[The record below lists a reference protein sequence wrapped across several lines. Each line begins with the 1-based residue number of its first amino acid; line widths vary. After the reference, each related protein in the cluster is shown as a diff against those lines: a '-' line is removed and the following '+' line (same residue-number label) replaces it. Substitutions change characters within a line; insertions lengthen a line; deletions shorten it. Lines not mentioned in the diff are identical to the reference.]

1 MKPWK
6 GKRGRIAAGAS
17 VSLHAAVYLALAAG
31 GFFTLFQQYTRQAGV
46 TEVMVYN
53 AEDLAGAGGRD
64 AAGTDEDLGGAADSE
79 GRAEASGAM
88 AAGEVASTNPD
99 EMGTAADGMTYGT
112 ISQARRE
119 GGASTGAGTVS
130 RPPALAG
137 KPQSVSQSG
146 RDSGGTGRAAGPGKN
161 EAAAPAGTLQ
171 VPDAV
176 ADILD
181 ALRKKSPIK
190 LSEAKTV
197 PPTPAI
203 PPSQSNTTVIT
214 AENMEAHQ
222 DTTVQQALQRVTG
235 VTVNEMVPG
244 ISSYVKLNGDDRV
257 LILVDGQSLANAQ
270 GSGYGRG
277 SVDLASLPGIGAID
291 HIEVTKGSGSVRYGS
306 GAVGG
311 VINIVTKKGNR
322 NESSLDAYTGS
333 WGSHG
338 LTLTNEGRAGKTS
351 WLLNGSIRER
361 QYFGFPNGMPTD
373 SSHADYHDA
382 SAFLRI
388 NQELN
393 GHNSLTFETSHD
405 DFHGHSA
412 TFWARGW
419 YRKAG
424 FYKGKYSEEKAITE
438 AEAKRTPK
446 DKLVDRREDYW
457 YPNKNKVVERLINNY
472 SLTWKFQTDKDT
484 PGFLR
489 YFNDYQRTYWKNHYF
504 TRSQGLEWQNNWQLG
519 PHQHL
524 TAGAE
529 WTEDMGTNYEANY
542 IDKKR
547 HNQALYAED
556 ALTFGKFT
564 VTPGLRWDDN
574 STFGAHQTPRLAMNY
589 KANKDFNVYASWGR
603 VFSPPRLN
611 DQFYITSTSHGN
623 ENLQPEE
630 GYTQTLGF
638 QYQAGPK
645 TSLEGSIFH
654 SNLENVIRWNRTSSY
669 SEAENLN
676 EEDKRG
682 FELTWKQKVNDKWD
696 YEAGYSYIHT
706 KVDQGKGDGL
716 VYDTSYNQP
725 NGYHAGVHYQSG
737 KWQAAVDMTAGTGR
751 NDTYYRNN
759 SYVVWNASAS
769 YAPDKSTTIYARV
782 NNFNDESYDLYHN
795 YPAAGRN
802 WQIGVKKKF

>member
-64 AAGTDEDLGGAADSE
+64 AAGSDEDQGGAADLDSSA
-79 GRAEASGAM
+79 GVSGTLTNGEAASPGLD
-88 AAGEVASTNPD
+88 EV
-99 EMGTAADGMTYGT
+99 GTAADGLTYEV

-119 GGASTGAGTVS
+119 GGASTGSGTVS

-137 KPQSVSQSG
+137 KPQSASQSG
-146 RDSGGTGRAAGPGKN
+146 RDSGGTVRAAGPGKN

-181 ALRKKSPIK
+181 ALRKKFPVK
-190 LSEAKTV
+190 LSEAKIV

-311 VINIVTKKGNR
+311 VINIVTKKGDR
-322 NESSLDAYTGS
+322 RESSLDAYTGS
-333 WGSHG
+333 WGMHG
-338 LTLTNEGRAGKTS
+338 YTLTDSGRAGATS
-351 WLLNGSIRER
+351 WLVSGSLEQRE
-361 QYFGFPNGMPTD
+361 YYAFPYGANTD
-373 SSHADYHDA
+373 HSRGDIAKKSLSLRLDQDLTDQTSLTVKAYHQDYH
-382 SAFLRI
+382 
-388 NQELN
+388 
-393 GHNSLTFETSHD
+393 GHGSTYKADPT
-405 DFHGHSA
+405 
-412 TFWARGW
+412 GW
-419 YRKAG
+419 YLTANKPIDRLVND
-424 FYKGKYSEEKAITE
+424 YSVTYHFK
-438 AEAKRTPK
+438 K
-446 DKLVDRREDYW
+446 
-457 YPNKNKVVERLINNY
+457 
-472 SLTWKFQTDKDT
+472 QTAQ

-489 YFNDYQRTYWKNHYF
+489 YFNDYQRTYWSNHYF
-504 TRSQGLEWQNNWQLG
+504 TRTQGLEWQDNWQLG
-519 PHQHL
+519 SHQHV

-529 WTEDMGTNYEANY
+529 WTEDMGTNYEAHY

-547 HNQALYAED
+547 HNQAFYAED

-564 VTPGLRWDDN
+564 VTPGLRWDRN
-574 STFGAHQTPRLAMNY
+574 STFGSHQTPRLAMNY
-589 KANKDFNVYASWGR
+589 KANDAFNVYASWGR

-611 DQFYITSTSHGN
+611 DQFYMTTSRGQITSQGN

-630 GYTQTLGF
+630 GYTETLGF

-645 TSLEGSIFH
+645 TVLEGSVFH
-654 SNLENVIRWNRTSSY
+654 SNLQHVIRWNRAVMPH
-669 SEAENLN
+669 EAENLD

-696 YEAGYSYIHT
+696 YEGGYSYIRT
-706 KVDQGKGDGL
+706 KVDKGAGL
-716 VYDTSYNQP
+716 TFDTTYNQP
-725 NGYHAGVHYQSG
+725 NGYHAGIHYHSG
-737 KWQAAVDMTAGTGR
+737 KWQAGADMTAGTGR

-759 SYVVWNASAS
+759 SYVVWNVSAS
-769 YAPDKSTTIYARV
+769 YSPDAATTMYVKV
-782 NNFNDESYDLYHN
+782 NNLNDEAYDLYHN

-802 WQIGVKKKF
+802 WQVGVKKKF

>member
-64 AAGTDEDLGGAADSE
+64 AAGTDEDLGGAADPE

-119 GGASTGAGTVS
+119 GGASTGSGTVS

-137 KPQSVSQSG
+137 KPQSASQSA
-146 RDSGGTGRAAGPGKN
+146 RDSGGTVRAAGPGKN

-181 ALRKKSPIK
+181 ALRKKFPIK
-190 LSEAKTV
+190 LSEAKIV
-197 PPTPAI
+197 PPTPTI

-311 VINIVTKKGNR
+311 VINIVTKKGDR
-322 NESSLDAYTGS
+322 RESSLDAYTGS
-333 WGSHG
+333 WGMHG
-338 LTLTNEGRAGKTS
+338 YTLTDSGRAGATS
-351 WLLNGSIRER
+351 WLVSGSLEQRE
-361 QYFGFPNGMPTD
+361 YYAFPHGANTD
-373 SSHADYHDA
+373 HSRGDIAKKSLSLRLDQDLTDQTSLTVKAYHQDYH
-382 SAFLRI
+382 
-388 NQELN
+388 
-393 GHNSLTFETSHD
+393 GHGSTYKAD
-405 DFHGHSA
+405 PA
-412 TFWARGW
+412 GW
-419 YRKAG
+419 YLTANKPIDRLVND
-424 FYKGKYSEEKAITE
+424 YSVTYHFK
-438 AEAKRTPK
+438 K
-446 DKLVDRREDYW
+446 
-457 YPNKNKVVERLINNY
+457 
-472 SLTWKFQTDKDT
+472 QTAQ

-489 YFNDYQRTYWKNHYF
+489 YFNDYQRTYWSNHYF
-504 TRSQGLEWQNNWQLG
+504 TRTQGLEWQDNWQLG
-519 PHQHL
+519 SHQHV

-529 WTEDMGTNYEANY
+529 WTEDMGTNYEAHY

-547 HNQALYAED
+547 HNQAFYAED

-564 VTPGLRWDDN
+564 VTPGLRWDRN
-574 STFGAHQTPRLAMNY
+574 STFGSHQTPRLAMNY
-589 KANKDFNVYASWGR
+589 KANDAFNVYASWGR

-611 DQFYITSTSHGN
+611 DQFYMTTSRGKITSQGN

-630 GYTQTLGF
+630 GYTETLGF

-645 TSLEGSIFH
+645 TVLEGSVFH
-654 SNLENVIRWNRTSSY
+654 SDLQHVIRWNRAVMPH
-669 SEAENLN
+669 EAENLD

-696 YEAGYSYIHT
+696 YEGGYSYIRT
-706 KVDQGKGDGL
+706 KVDKGAGL
-716 VYDTSYNQP
+716 TFDTTYNQP
-725 NGYHAGVHYQSG
+725 NGYHAGIHYHSG
-737 KWQAAVDMTAGTGR
+737 KWQAGADMTAGTGR

-759 SYVVWNASAS
+759 SYVVWNVSAS
-769 YAPDKSTTIYARV
+769 YSPDAATTMYVKV
-782 NNFNDESYDLYHN
+782 NNLNDEAYDLYHN

-802 WQIGVKKKF
+802 WQVGVKKKF

>member
-1 MKPWK
+1 VKPWK

-64 AAGTDEDLGGAADSE
+64 AAGSDEDLGGAADLDSSA
-79 GRAEASGAM
+79 GVSGTLTNGEAASPGLD
-88 AAGEVASTNPD
+88 EV
-99 EMGTAADGMTYGT
+99 GTAADGLTYEV
-112 ISQARRE
+112 ISQASRE
-119 GGASTGAGTVS
+119 KAASTGSGTVS

-137 KPQSVSQSG
+137 KPQSASQSG

-181 ALRKKSPIK
+181 ALRKKISVK
-190 LSEAKTV
+190 LSEAKIV

-311 VINIVTKKGNR
+311 VINIVTKKGDR
-322 NESSLDAYTGS
+322 RESSLDAYTGS
-333 WGSHG
+333 WGMHG
-338 LTLTNEGRAGKTS
+338 YTLTDSGRAGATS
-351 WLLNGSIRER
+351 WLVSGSLEQRE
-361 QYFGFPNGMPTD
+361 YYAFPHGANTD
-373 SSHADYHDA
+373 HSRGDIAKKSLSLRLDQDLTDQTSLTVKAYHQDYH
-382 SAFLRI
+382 
-388 NQELN
+388 
-393 GHNSLTFETSHD
+393 GHGSTYKAD
-405 DFHGHSA
+405 PA
-412 TFWARGW
+412 GW
-419 YRKAG
+419 YLTANKPIDRLVND
-424 FYKGKYSEEKAITE
+424 YSVTYHFK
-438 AEAKRTPK
+438 K
-446 DKLVDRREDYW
+446 
-457 YPNKNKVVERLINNY
+457 
-472 SLTWKFQTDKDT
+472 QTAQ

-489 YFNDYQRTYWKNHYF
+489 YFNDYQRTYWSNHYF
-504 TRSQGLEWQNNWQLG
+504 TRTQGLEWQDNWQLDS
-519 PHQHL
+519 HQHV

-529 WTEDMGTNYEANY
+529 WTEDMGTNYEAHY

-547 HNQALYAED
+547 HNQAFYAED

-564 VTPGLRWDDN
+564 VTPGLRWDRN
-574 STFGAHQTPRLAMNY
+574 STFGSHQTPRLAMNY
-589 KANKDFNVYASWGR
+589 KANDAFNVYASWGR

-611 DQFYITSTSHGN
+611 DQFYMTTSRGKITSQGN

-630 GYTQTLGF
+630 GYTETLGF

-645 TSLEGSIFH
+645 TVLEGSVFH
-654 SNLENVIRWNRTSSY
+654 SDLQHVIRWNRAVMPH
-669 SEAENLN
+669 EAENLD

-696 YEAGYSYIHT
+696 YEGGYSYIRT
-706 KVDQGKGDGL
+706 KVDKGAGL
-716 VYDTSYNQP
+716 TFDTTHNQP
-725 NGYHAGVHYQSG
+725 NGYHAGIHYHSG
-737 KWQAAVDMTAGTGR
+737 KWQAGADMTAGTGR

-759 SYVVWNASAS
+759 SYVVWNVSAS
-769 YAPDKSTTIYARV
+769 YSPDAATTMYVKV
-782 NNFNDESYDLYHN
+782 NNLNDEAYDLYHN

-802 WQIGVKKKF
+802 WQVGVKKKF

>member
-64 AAGTDEDLGGAADSE
+64 AAGTDEELGGADDLDSSA
-79 GRAEASGAM
+79 GVSGTLTNGEAASPSLD
-88 AAGEVASTNPD
+88 EV
-99 EMGTAADGMTYGT
+99 GTAADGLTYEV
-112 ISQARRE
+112 ISQASRE
-119 GGASTGAGTVS
+119 KAASTGAGTVS

-137 KPQSVSQSG
+137 KPQSASQSG

-181 ALRKKSPIK
+181 ALRKKFPIK

-311 VINIVTKKGNR
+311 VINIVTKKGDR
-322 NESSLDAYTGS
+322 RESSLDAYTGS
-333 WGSHG
+333 WGMHG
-338 LTLTNEGRAGKTS
+338 YTLTDSGRAGATS
-351 WLLNGSIRER
+351 WLVSGSLEQRE
-361 QYFGFPNGMPTD
+361 YYAFPHGANTD
-373 SSHADYHDA
+373 HSRGDIAKKSLSLRLDQDLTDQTSLTVKAYHQDYH
-382 SAFLRI
+382 
-388 NQELN
+388 
-393 GHNSLTFETSHD
+393 GHGSTYKAD
-405 DFHGHSA
+405 PA
-412 TFWARGW
+412 GW
-419 YRKAG
+419 YLTANKPIDRLVND
-424 FYKGKYSEEKAITE
+424 YSVTYHFK
-438 AEAKRTPK
+438 K
-446 DKLVDRREDYW
+446 
-457 YPNKNKVVERLINNY
+457 
-472 SLTWKFQTDKDT
+472 QTAQ

-489 YFNDYQRTYWKNHYF
+489 YFNDYQRTYWSNHYF
-504 TRSQGLEWQNNWQLG
+504 TRTQGLEWQDNWQLDS
-519 PHQHL
+519 HQHV

-529 WTEDMGTNYEANY
+529 WTEDMGTNYEAHY

-547 HNQALYAED
+547 HNQAFYAED

-564 VTPGLRWDDN
+564 VTPGLRWDRN
-574 STFGAHQTPRLAMNY
+574 STFGSHQTPRLAMNY
-589 KANKDFNVYASWGR
+589 KANDAFNVYASWGR

-611 DQFYITSTSHGN
+611 DQFYMTTSRGQITSQGN

-630 GYTQTLGF
+630 GYTETLGF

-645 TSLEGSIFH
+645 TVLEGSVFH
-654 SNLENVIRWNRTSSY
+654 SNLQHVIRWNRAVMPH
-669 SEAENLN
+669 EAENLD

-696 YEAGYSYIHT
+696 YEGGYSYIRT
-706 KVDQGKGDGL
+706 KVDKGAGL
-716 VYDTSYNQP
+716 TFDTTYNQP
-725 NGYHAGVHYQSG
+725 NGYHAGIHYHSG
-737 KWQAAVDMTAGTGR
+737 KWQAGADMTAGTGR

-759 SYVVWNASAS
+759 SYVVWNVSAS
-769 YAPDKSTTIYARV
+769 YSPDAATTMYVKV
-782 NNFNDESYDLYHN
+782 NNLNDEAYDLYHN

-802 WQIGVKKKF
+802 WQVGVKKKF

>member
-64 AAGTDEDLGGAADSE
+64 AAGTDEELGGADDLDSSA
-79 GRAEASGAM
+79 GVSGTLTNGEAASPSLD
-88 AAGEVASTNPD
+88 EV
-99 EMGTAADGMTYGT
+99 GTAADGLTYEV
-112 ISQARRE
+112 ISQASRE
-119 GGASTGAGTVS
+119 KAASTGAGTVS

-137 KPQSVSQSG
+137 KPQSASQSG

-181 ALRKKSPIK
+181 ALRKKFPIK

-311 VINIVTKKGNR
+311 VINIVTKKGDR
-322 NESSLDAYTGS
+322 RESSLDAYTGS
-333 WGSHG
+333 WGMHG
-338 LTLTNEGRAGKTS
+338 YTLTDSGRAGATS
-351 WLLNGSIRER
+351 WLVSGSLEQRE
-361 QYFGFPNGMPTD
+361 YYAFPHGANTD
-373 SSHADYHDA
+373 HSRGDIAKKSLSLRLDQDLTDQTSLTVKAYHQDYH
-382 SAFLRI
+382 
-388 NQELN
+388 
-393 GHNSLTFETSHD
+393 GHGSTYKAD
-405 DFHGHSA
+405 PA
-412 TFWARGW
+412 GW
-419 YRKAG
+419 YLTANKPIDRLVND
-424 FYKGKYSEEKAITE
+424 YSVTYHFK
-438 AEAKRTPK
+438 K
-446 DKLVDRREDYW
+446 
-457 YPNKNKVVERLINNY
+457 
-472 SLTWKFQTDKDT
+472 QTAQ

-489 YFNDYQRTYWKNHYF
+489 YFNDYQRTYWSNHYF
-504 TRSQGLEWQNNWQLG
+504 TRTQGLEWQDNWQLDS
-519 PHQHL
+519 HQHV

-529 WTEDMGTNYEANY
+529 WTEDMGTNYEAHY

-547 HNQALYAED
+547 HNQAFYAED

-564 VTPGLRWDDN
+564 VTPGLRWDRN
-574 STFGAHQTPRLAMNY
+574 STFGSHQTPRLAMNY
-589 KANKDFNVYASWGR
+589 KANDAFNVYASWGR

-611 DQFYITSTSHGN
+611 DQFYMTTSRGQITSQGN

-630 GYTQTLGF
+630 GYTETLGF

-645 TSLEGSIFH
+645 TVLEGSVFH
-654 SNLENVIRWNRTSSY
+654 SNLQHVIRWNRAVMPH
-669 SEAENLN
+669 EAENLD

-696 YEAGYSYIHT
+696 YEGGYSYIRT
-706 KVDQGKGDGL
+706 KVDKGVGL
-716 VYDTSYNQP
+716 TFDTTYNQP
-725 NGYHAGVHYQSG
+725 NGYHAGIHYHSG
-737 KWQAAVDMTAGTGR
+737 KWQAGADMTAGTGR

-759 SYVVWNASAS
+759 SYVVWNVSAS
-769 YAPDKSTTIYARV
+769 YSPDAATTMYVKV
-782 NNFNDESYDLYHN
+782 NNLNDEAYDLYHN

-802 WQIGVKKKF
+802 WQVGVKKKF

>member
-64 AAGTDEDLGGAADSE
+64 AAGTDEDQGGAADPE

-130 RPPALAG
+130 RPPSLAG
-137 KPQSVSQSG
+137 KPQSASQSG
-146 RDSGGTGRAAGPGKN
+146 RDSGGTVRAAGPGKN

-181 ALRKKSPIK
+181 ALRKKFPVK
-190 LSEAKTV
+190 LSEAKIV
-197 PPTPAI
+197 PSTPAI

-311 VINIVTKKGNR
+311 VINIVTKKGDR
-322 NESSLDAYTGS
+322 RESSLDAYTGS
-333 WGSHG
+333 WGMHG
-338 LTLTNEGRAGKTS
+338 YTLTDSGRAGATS
-351 WLLNGSIRER
+351 WLVSGSLEQRE
-361 QYFGFPNGMPTD
+361 YYAFPHGANTD
-373 SSHADYHDA
+373 HSRGDIAKKSLSLRLDQDLTDQTSLTVKAYHQDYH
-382 SAFLRI
+382 
-388 NQELN
+388 
-393 GHNSLTFETSHD
+393 GHGSTYKAD
-405 DFHGHSA
+405 PA
-412 TFWARGW
+412 GW
-419 YRKAG
+419 YLTANKPIDRLVND
-424 FYKGKYSEEKAITE
+424 YSVTYHFK
-438 AEAKRTPK
+438 K
-446 DKLVDRREDYW
+446 
-457 YPNKNKVVERLINNY
+457 
-472 SLTWKFQTDKDT
+472 QTAQ

-489 YFNDYQRTYWKNHYF
+489 YFNDYQRTYWSNHYF
-504 TRSQGLEWQNNWQLG
+504 TRTQGLEWQDNWQLG
-519 PHQHL
+519 SHQHV

-529 WTEDMGTNYEANY
+529 WTEDMGTNYEAHY

-547 HNQALYAED
+547 HNQAFYAED

-564 VTPGLRWDDN
+564 VTPGLRWDRN
-574 STFGAHQTPRLAMNY
+574 STFGSHQTPRLAMNY
-589 KANKDFNVYASWGR
+589 KANKDFNVYTSWGR

-645 TSLEGSIFH
+645 TVLEGSVFH
-654 SNLENVIRWNRTSSY
+654 SNLQHVIRWNRAVMPH
-669 SEAENLN
+669 EAENLD

-696 YEAGYSYIHT
+696 YEGGYSYIRT
-706 KVDQGKGDGL
+706 KVDKGAGL
-716 VYDTSYNQP
+716 TFDTTYNQP
-725 NGYHAGVHYQSG
+725 NGYHAGIHYHSG
-737 KWQAAVDMTAGTGR
+737 KWQAGADMTAGTGR

-759 SYVVWNASAS
+759 SYVVWNVSAS
-769 YAPDKSTTIYARV
+769 YSPDAATTMYVKV
-782 NNFNDESYDLYHN
+782 NNLNDEAYDLYHN

-802 WQIGVKKKF
+802 WLVGVKKKF

>member
-64 AAGTDEDLGGAADSE
+64 AAGTDEDLGGTADPE

-88 AAGEVASTNPD
+88 AVGEVASTNPD

-137 KPQSVSQSG
+137 KPQSASQSG

-181 ALRKKSPIK
+181 ALRKKFPVK
-190 LSEAKTV
+190 LSEAKIV

-311 VINIVTKKGNR
+311 VINIVTKKGDR
-322 NESSLDAYTGS
+322 RESSLDAYTGS
-333 WGSHG
+333 WGMHG
-338 LTLTNEGRAGKTS
+338 YTLTDSGRAGATS
-351 WLLNGSIRER
+351 WLVSGSLEQRE
-361 QYFGFPNGMPTD
+361 YYAFPHGANTD
-373 SSHADYHDA
+373 HSRGDIAKKSLSLRLDQDLTDQTLLTVKAYHQDYH
-382 SAFLRI
+382 
-388 NQELN
+388 
-393 GHNSLTFETSHD
+393 GHGSTYKAD
-405 DFHGHSA
+405 PA
-412 TFWARGW
+412 GW
-419 YRKAG
+419 YLTANKPIDRLVND
-424 FYKGKYSEEKAITE
+424 YSVTYHFK
-438 AEAKRTPK
+438 K
-446 DKLVDRREDYW
+446 
-457 YPNKNKVVERLINNY
+457 
-472 SLTWKFQTDKDT
+472 QTAQ

-489 YFNDYQRTYWKNHYF
+489 YFNDYQRTYWSNHYF
-504 TRSQGLEWQNNWQLG
+504 TRTQGLEWQDNWQLG
-519 PHQHL
+519 SHQHV

-529 WTEDMGTNYEANY
+529 WTEDMGTNYEAHY

-547 HNQALYAED
+547 HNQAFYAED

-564 VTPGLRWDDN
+564 VTPGLRWDRN
-574 STFGAHQTPRLAMNY
+574 STFGSHQTPRLAMNY
-589 KANKDFNVYASWGR
+589 KANDAFNVYASWGR

-611 DQFYITSTSHGN
+611 DQFYMTTSRGQITSQGN

-630 GYTQTLGF
+630 GYTETLGF

-645 TSLEGSIFH
+645 TVLEGSVFH
-654 SNLENVIRWNRTSSY
+654 SNLQHVIRWNRAVMPH
-669 SEAENLN
+669 EAENLD

-696 YEAGYSYIHT
+696 YEGGYSYIRT
-706 KVDQGKGDGL
+706 KVDKGAGL
-716 VYDTSYNQP
+716 TFDTTYNQP
-725 NGYHAGVHYQSG
+725 NGYHAGIHYHSG
-737 KWQAAVDMTAGTGR
+737 KWQAGADMTAGTGR

-759 SYVVWNASAS
+759 SYVVWNVSAS
-769 YAPDKSTTIYARV
+769 YSPDAATTMYVKV
-782 NNFNDESYDLYHN
+782 NNLNDEAYDLYHN

-802 WQIGVKKKF
+802 WQVGVKKKF

>member
-64 AAGTDEDLGGAADSE
+64 AAGTDEELGGAADPE
-79 GRAEASGAM
+79 GRAEASGVM

-99 EMGTAADGMTYGT
+99 EMGTAADGLTYEV
-112 ISQARRE
+112 ISQASRE
-119 GGASTGAGTVS
+119 KAASTGSGTVS

-137 KPQSVSQSG
+137 KPQSASQSG
-146 RDSGGTGRAAGPGKN
+146 RDSGGTVRAAGPGKN

-181 ALRKKSPIK
+181 ALRKKISVK
-190 LSEAKTV
+190 LSEAKIV

-311 VINIVTKKGNR
+311 VINIVTKKGDR
-322 NESSLDAYTGS
+322 RESSLDAYTGS
-333 WGSHG
+333 WGMHG
-338 LTLTNEGRAGKTS
+338 YTLTDSGRAGATS
-351 WLLNGSIRER
+351 WLVSGSLEQRE
-361 QYFGFPNGMPTD
+361 YYAFPHGANTD
-373 SSHADYHDA
+373 HSHGDIAKKSLSLRLDQDLTDQTSLTVKAYHQDYH
-382 SAFLRI
+382 
-388 NQELN
+388 
-393 GHNSLTFETSHD
+393 GHGSTYKAD
-405 DFHGHSA
+405 PA
-412 TFWARGW
+412 GW
-419 YRKAG
+419 YLTANKPIDRLVND
-424 FYKGKYSEEKAITE
+424 YSVTYHFK
-438 AEAKRTPK
+438 K
-446 DKLVDRREDYW
+446 
-457 YPNKNKVVERLINNY
+457 
-472 SLTWKFQTDKDT
+472 QTAQ

-489 YFNDYQRTYWKNHYF
+489 YFNDYQRTYWSNHYF
-504 TRSQGLEWQNNWQLG
+504 TRTQGLEWQDNWQFG
-519 PHQHL
+519 SHQHV

-529 WTEDMGTNYEANY
+529 WTEDMGTNYEAHY

-547 HNQALYAED
+547 HNQAFYAED

-564 VTPGLRWDDN
+564 VTPGLRWDRN
-574 STFGAHQTPRLAMNY
+574 STFGSHQTPRLAMNY
-589 KANKDFNVYASWGR
+589 KANDAFNVYASWGR

-611 DQFYITSTSHGN
+611 DQFYMTTSRGQITSQGN

-630 GYTQTLGF
+630 GYTETLGF

-645 TSLEGSIFH
+645 TVLEGSVFH
-654 SNLENVIRWNRTSSY
+654 SNLQHVIRWNRAVMPH
-669 SEAENLN
+669 EAENLD

-696 YEAGYSYIHT
+696 YEGGYSYIRT
-706 KVDQGKGDGL
+706 KVDKGAGL
-716 VYDTSYNQP
+716 TFDTTYNQP
-725 NGYHAGVHYQSG
+725 NGYHAGIHYHSG
-737 KWQAAVDMTAGTGR
+737 KWQAGADMTAGTGR

-759 SYVVWNASAS
+759 SYVVWNVSAS
-769 YAPDKSTTIYARV
+769 YSPDAATTMYVKV
-782 NNFNDESYDLYHN
+782 NNLNDEAYDLYHN

-802 WQIGVKKKF
+802 WQVGVKKKF

>member
-64 AAGTDEDLGGAADSE
+64 AAGTDEDLGGAADPE

-119 GGASTGAGTVS
+119 GGASTGSGTVS

-137 KPQSVSQSG
+137 KPQSASQSG

-181 ALRKKSPIK
+181 ALRKKFPIK
-190 LSEAKTV
+190 LSEAKIV

-311 VINIVTKKGNR
+311 VINIVTKKGDR
-322 NESSLDAYTGS
+322 RESSLDAYTGS
-333 WGSHG
+333 WGMHG
-338 LTLTNEGRAGKTS
+338 YTLTDSGRAGATS
-351 WLLNGSIRER
+351 WLVSGSLEQRE
-361 QYFGFPNGMPTD
+361 YYAFPHGANTD
-373 SSHADYHDA
+373 HSRGDIAKKSLSLRLDQDLTDQTSLTVKAYHQDYH
-382 SAFLRI
+382 
-388 NQELN
+388 
-393 GHNSLTFETSHD
+393 GHGSTYKAD
-405 DFHGHSA
+405 PA
-412 TFWARGW
+412 GW
-419 YRKAG
+419 YLTANKPIDRLVND
-424 FYKGKYSEEKAITE
+424 YSVTYHFK
-438 AEAKRTPK
+438 K
-446 DKLVDRREDYW
+446 
-457 YPNKNKVVERLINNY
+457 
-472 SLTWKFQTDKDT
+472 QTAQ

-489 YFNDYQRTYWKNHYF
+489 YFNDYQRTYWSNHYF
-504 TRSQGLEWQNNWQLG
+504 TRTQGLEWQDNWQLG
-519 PHQHL
+519 SHQHV

-529 WTEDMGTNYEANY
+529 WTEDMGTNYEAHY

-547 HNQALYAED
+547 HNQAFYAED

-564 VTPGLRWDDN
+564 VTPGLRWDRN
-574 STFGAHQTPRLAMNY
+574 STFGSHQTPRLAMNY
-589 KANKDFNVYASWGR
+589 KANDAFNVYASWGR

-611 DQFYITSTSHGN
+611 DQFYMTTSRGKITSQGN

-630 GYTQTLGF
+630 GYTETLGF

-645 TSLEGSIFH
+645 TVLEGSVFH
-654 SNLENVIRWNRTSSY
+654 SDLQHVIRWNRAVMPH
-669 SEAENLN
+669 EAENLD

-696 YEAGYSYIHT
+696 YEGGYSYIRT
-706 KVDQGKGDGL
+706 KVDKGAGL
-716 VYDTSYNQP
+716 TFDTTYNQP
-725 NGYHAGVHYQSG
+725 NGYHAGIHYHSG
-737 KWQAAVDMTAGTGR
+737 KWQAGADMTAGTGR

-759 SYVVWNASAS
+759 SYVVWNVSAS
-769 YAPDKSTTIYARV
+769 YSPDAATTMYVKV
-782 NNFNDESYDLYHN
+782 NNLNDEAYDLYHN

-802 WQIGVKKKF
+802 WQVGVKKKF

>member
-64 AAGTDEDLGGAADSE
+64 AAGSDEDQGGAADLDSSA
-79 GRAEASGAM
+79 GVSGTLTNGEAASPSLD
-88 AAGEVASTNPD
+88 EV
-99 EMGTAADGMTYGT
+99 GTAADGLTYEV
-112 ISQARRE
+112 ISQASRE
-119 GGASTGAGTVS
+119 KAASTGSTGSGTVS

-137 KPQSVSQSG
+137 KPQSASQSG
-146 RDSGGTGRAAGPGKN
+146 RDSGGTGRAAGLGKN

-181 ALRKKSPIK
+181 ALRKKFPVK
-190 LSEAKTV
+190 LSEAKIV
-197 PPTPAI
+197 PSTTAI

-311 VINIVTKKGNR
+311 VINIVTKKGDR
-322 NESSLDAYTGS
+322 RESSLDAYTGS
-333 WGSHG
+333 WGMHG
-338 LTLTNEGRAGKTS
+338 YTLTDSGRAGATS
-351 WLLNGSIRER
+351 WLVSGSLEQRE
-361 QYFGFPNGMPTD
+361 YYAFPHGANTD
-373 SSHADYHDA
+373 HSRGDIAKKSLSLRLDQDLTDQTSLTVKAYHQDYH
-382 SAFLRI
+382 
-388 NQELN
+388 
-393 GHNSLTFETSHD
+393 GHGSTYKAD
-405 DFHGHSA
+405 PA
-412 TFWARGW
+412 GW
-419 YRKAG
+419 YLTANKPIDRLVND
-424 FYKGKYSEEKAITE
+424 YSVTYHFK
-438 AEAKRTPK
+438 K
-446 DKLVDRREDYW
+446 
-457 YPNKNKVVERLINNY
+457 
-472 SLTWKFQTDKDT
+472 QTAQ

-489 YFNDYQRTYWKNHYF
+489 YFNDYQRTYWSNHYF
-504 TRSQGLEWQNNWQLG
+504 TRTQGLEWQDNWQLG
-519 PHQHL
+519 SHQHV

-529 WTEDMGTNYEANY
+529 WTEDMGTNYEAHY

-547 HNQALYAED
+547 HNQAFYAED

-564 VTPGLRWDDN
+564 VTPGLRWDRN
-574 STFGAHQTPRLAMNY
+574 STFGSHQTPRLAMNY
-589 KANKDFNVYASWGR
+589 KANKDFNVYTSWGR

-645 TSLEGSIFH
+645 TVLEGSVFH
-654 SNLENVIRWNRTSSY
+654 SNLQHVIRWNRAVMPH
-669 SEAENLN
+669 EAENLD

-696 YEAGYSYIHT
+696 YEGGYSYIRT
-706 KVDQGKGDGL
+706 KVDKGAGL
-716 VYDTSYNQP
+716 TFDTTYNQP
-725 NGYHAGVHYQSG
+725 NGYHAGIHYHSG
-737 KWQAAVDMTAGTGR
+737 KWQAGADMTAGTGR

-759 SYVVWNASAS
+759 SYVVWNVSAS
-769 YAPDKSTTIYARV
+769 YSPDAATTMYVKV
-782 NNFNDESYDLYHN
+782 NNLNDEAYDLYHN

-802 WQIGVKKKF
+802 WQVGVKKKF

>member
-64 AAGTDEDLGGAADSE
+64 AAGTDEDLGGAADPE

-99 EMGTAADGMTYGT
+99 EMGTAADGLIYEV
-112 ISQARRE
+112 ISQASRE
-119 GGASTGAGTVS
+119 KAASTGSGTVS

-137 KPQSVSQSG
+137 KPQSASQSG
-146 RDSGGTGRAAGPGKN
+146 RDSGGTGRAAGMGKN

-181 ALRKKSPIK
+181 ALRKKFPIK
-190 LSEAKTV
+190 LSEAKIV

-214 AENMEAHQ
+214 AESMEAHQ

-311 VINIVTKKGNR
+311 VINIVTKKGDR
-322 NESSLDAYTGS
+322 RESSLDAYTGS
-333 WGSHG
+333 WGMHG
-338 LTLTNEGRAGKTS
+338 YTLTDSGRAGATS
-351 WLLNGSIRER
+351 WIVSGSLEQRE
-361 QYFGFPNGMPTD
+361 YYAFPHGANTD
-373 SSHADYHDA
+373 HSRGDIAKKSLSLRLDQDLTDQTSLTVKAYHQDYH
-382 SAFLRI
+382 
-388 NQELN
+388 
-393 GHNSLTFETSHD
+393 GHGSTYKAD
-405 DFHGHSA
+405 PA
-412 TFWARGW
+412 GW
-419 YRKAG
+419 YLTANKPIDRLVND
-424 FYKGKYSEEKAITE
+424 YSVTYHFK
-438 AEAKRTPK
+438 K
-446 DKLVDRREDYW
+446 
-457 YPNKNKVVERLINNY
+457 
-472 SLTWKFQTDKDT
+472 QTAQ

-489 YFNDYQRTYWKNHYF
+489 YFNDYQRTYWSNHYF
-504 TRSQGLEWQNNWQLG
+504 TRTQGLEWQDNWQLG

-529 WTEDMGTNYEANY
+529 WTEDMGTNYEAHY

-547 HNQALYAED
+547 HNQAFYAED
-556 ALTFGKFT
+556 ALMFGKFT
-564 VTPGLRWDDN
+564 VTPGLRWDRN
-574 STFGAHQTPRLAMNY
+574 STFGTHQTPRLAMNY
-589 KANKDFNVYASWGR
+589 KANDAFNVYASWSR

-611 DQFYITSTSHGN
+611 DQFYVTTSRGKVTSQGN

-630 GYTQTLGF
+630 GYTETLGF

-645 TSLEGSIFH
+645 TVLEGSVFH
-654 SNLENVIRWNRTSSY
+654 SNLQHVIRWNRAVMPH
-669 SEAENLN
+669 EAENLD

-696 YEAGYSYIHT
+696 YEGGYSYIRT
-706 KVDQGKGDGL
+706 KVDKGAGL
-716 VYDTSYNQP
+716 TFDTTYNQP
-725 NGYHAGVHYQSG
+725 NGYHAGVHYHSG
-737 KWQAAVDMTAGTGR
+737 KWQAGADMTAGTGR

-759 SYVVWNASAS
+759 SYVVWNVSAS
-769 YAPDKSTTIYARV
+769 YSPDAVTTMYVKV
-782 NNFNDESYDLYHN
+782 NNLNDEAYDLYHN

-802 WQIGVKKKF
+802 WQVGVKKKF

>member
-64 AAGTDEDLGGAADSE
+64 AAGTDEDLGGAADPE

-181 ALRKKSPIK
+181 ALRKKFPIK
-190 LSEAKTV
+190 LSEAKIV

-203 PPSQSNTTVIT
+203 PPSQSNTTIIT

-311 VINIVTKKGNR
+311 VINIVTKKGDR
-322 NESSLDAYTGS
+322 RESSLDAYTGS
-333 WGSHG
+333 WGMHG
-338 LTLTNEGRAGKTS
+338 YTLTDSGRAGATS
-351 WLLNGSIRER
+351 WLVSGSLEQRE
-361 QYFGFPNGMPTD
+361 YYAFPHGANTD
-373 SSHADYHDA
+373 HSRGDIAKKSLSLRLDQDLTDQTSLTVKAYHQDYH
-382 SAFLRI
+382 
-388 NQELN
+388 
-393 GHNSLTFETSHD
+393 GHGSTYKAD
-405 DFHGHSA
+405 PA
-412 TFWARGW
+412 GW
-419 YRKAG
+419 YLTANKPIDRLVND
-424 FYKGKYSEEKAITE
+424 YSVTYHFK
-438 AEAKRTPK
+438 K
-446 DKLVDRREDYW
+446 
-457 YPNKNKVVERLINNY
+457 
-472 SLTWKFQTDKDT
+472 QTAQ

-489 YFNDYQRTYWKNHYF
+489 YFNDYQRTYWSNHYF
-504 TRSQGLEWQNNWQLG
+504 TRTQGLEWQDNWQLDS
-519 PHQHL
+519 HQHV

-529 WTEDMGTNYEANY
+529 WTEDMGTNYEAHY

-547 HNQALYAED
+547 HNQAFYAED

-564 VTPGLRWDDN
+564 VTPGLRWDRN
-574 STFGAHQTPRLAMNY
+574 STFGSHQTPRLAMNY
-589 KANKDFNVYASWGR
+589 KANDAFNVYASWGR

-611 DQFYITSTSHGN
+611 DQFYMTTSRGKITSQGN

-630 GYTQTLGF
+630 GYTETLGF

-645 TSLEGSIFH
+645 TVLEGSVFH
-654 SNLENVIRWNRTSSY
+654 SNLQHVIRWNRAVMPH
-669 SEAENLN
+669 EAENLD

-696 YEAGYSYIHT
+696 YEGGYSYIRT
-706 KVDQGKGDGL
+706 KVDKGAGL
-716 VYDTSYNQP
+716 TFDTTYNQP
-725 NGYHAGVHYQSG
+725 NGYHASVHYHSG
-737 KWQAAVDMTAGTGR
+737 KWQAGADMTAGTGR

-759 SYVVWNASAS
+759 SYVVWNVSAS
-769 YAPDKSTTIYARV
+769 YSPDAATTMYVKV
-782 NNFNDESYDLYHN
+782 NNLNDEAYDLYHN

-802 WQIGVKKKF
+802 WQVGVKKKF

>member
-46 TEVMVYN
+46 TEVMVYS

-64 AAGTDEDLGGAADSE
+64 AAGTDEDLGGAADPE

-99 EMGTAADGMTYGT
+99 EMGTAADGLTYEV
-112 ISQARRE
+112 ISQASWE
-119 GGASTGAGTVS
+119 KAASTGSGTVS

-137 KPQSVSQSG
+137 KPQSASQSG

-181 ALRKKSPIK
+181 ALRKKFPVK
-190 LSEAKTV
+190 LSEAKIV

-311 VINIVTKKGNR
+311 VINIVTKKGDR
-322 NESSLDAYTGS
+322 RESSLDAYTGS
-333 WGSHG
+333 WGMHG
-338 LTLTNEGRAGKTS
+338 YTLTDSGRAGATS
-351 WLLNGSIRER
+351 WLVSGSLEQRE
-361 QYFGFPNGMPTD
+361 YYAFPHGANTD
-373 SSHADYHDA
+373 HSRGDIAKKSLSLRLDQDLTDQTSLTVKAYHQDYH
-382 SAFLRI
+382 
-388 NQELN
+388 
-393 GHNSLTFETSHD
+393 GHGSTYKAD
-405 DFHGHSA
+405 PA
-412 TFWARGW
+412 GW
-419 YRKAG
+419 YLTANKPIDRLVND
-424 FYKGKYSEEKAITE
+424 YSVTYHFK
-438 AEAKRTPK
+438 K
-446 DKLVDRREDYW
+446 
-457 YPNKNKVVERLINNY
+457 
-472 SLTWKFQTDKDT
+472 QTAQ

-489 YFNDYQRTYWKNHYF
+489 YFNDYQRTYWSNHYF
-504 TRSQGLEWQNNWQLG
+504 TRTQGLEWQDNWQLG
-519 PHQHL
+519 SHQHV

-529 WTEDMGTNYEANY
+529 WTEDMGTNYEAHY

-547 HNQALYAED
+547 HNQAFYAED

-564 VTPGLRWDDN
+564 VTPGLRWDRN
-574 STFGAHQTPRLAMNY
+574 STFGSHQTPRLAMNY
-589 KANKDFNVYASWGR
+589 KANDAFNVYASWGR

-611 DQFYITSTSHGN
+611 DQFYMTTSRGKITSQGN

-630 GYTQTLGF
+630 GYTETLGF

-645 TSLEGSIFH
+645 TVLEGSVFH
-654 SNLENVIRWNRTSSY
+654 SNLQHVIRWNRAVMPH
-669 SEAENLN
+669 EAENLD

-696 YEAGYSYIHT
+696 YEGGYSYIRT
-706 KVDQGKGDGL
+706 KVDKGAGL
-716 VYDTSYNQP
+716 TFDTTYNQP
-725 NGYHAGVHYQSG
+725 NGYHAGIHYHSG
-737 KWQAAVDMTAGTGR
+737 KWQAGADMTAGTGR

-759 SYVVWNASAS
+759 SYVVWNVSAS
-769 YAPDKSTTIYARV
+769 YSPDAATTMYVKV
-782 NNFNDESYDLYHN
+782 NNLNDEAYDLYHN

-802 WQIGVKKKF
+802 WQVGVKKKF

>member
-64 AAGTDEDLGGAADSE
+64 AAGTDEDLGGAADPE

-99 EMGTAADGMTYGT
+99 EMGTAADGLTYEV
-112 ISQARRE
+112 ISQASWE
-119 GGASTGAGTVS
+119 KAASTGSGTVS

-137 KPQSVSQSG
+137 KPQSASQSG

-181 ALRKKSPIK
+181 ALRKKFPVK
-190 LSEAKTV
+190 LSEAKIV

-311 VINIVTKKGNR
+311 VINIVTKKGDR
-322 NESSLDAYTGS
+322 RESSLDAYTGS
-333 WGSHG
+333 WGMHG
-338 LTLTNEGRAGKTS
+338 YTLTDSGRAGATS
-351 WLLNGSIRER
+351 WLVSGSLEQRE
-361 QYFGFPNGMPTD
+361 YYAFPHGANTD
-373 SSHADYHDA
+373 HSRGDIAKKSLSLRLDQDLTDQTSLTVKAYHQDYH
-382 SAFLRI
+382 
-388 NQELN
+388 
-393 GHNSLTFETSHD
+393 GHGSTYKAD
-405 DFHGHSA
+405 PA
-412 TFWARGW
+412 GW
-419 YRKAG
+419 YLTANKPIDRLVND
-424 FYKGKYSEEKAITE
+424 YSVTYHFK
-438 AEAKRTPK
+438 K
-446 DKLVDRREDYW
+446 
-457 YPNKNKVVERLINNY
+457 
-472 SLTWKFQTDKDT
+472 QTAQ

-489 YFNDYQRTYWKNHYF
+489 YFNDYQRTYWSNHYF
-504 TRSQGLEWQNNWQLG
+504 TRTQGLEWQDNWQLG
-519 PHQHL
+519 SHQHV

-529 WTEDMGTNYEANY
+529 WTEDMGTNYEAHY

-547 HNQALYAED
+547 HNQAFYAED

-564 VTPGLRWDDN
+564 VTPGLRWDRN
-574 STFGAHQTPRLAMNY
+574 STFGSHQTPRLAMNY
-589 KANKDFNVYASWGR
+589 KANDAFNVYASWGR

-611 DQFYITSTSHGN
+611 DQFYMTTSRGQITSQGN

-630 GYTQTLGF
+630 GYTETLGF

-645 TSLEGSIFH
+645 TVLEGSVFH
-654 SNLENVIRWNRTSSY
+654 SNLQHVIRWNRAVMPH
-669 SEAENLN
+669 EAENLD

-696 YEAGYSYIHT
+696 YEGGYSYIRT
-706 KVDQGKGDGL
+706 KVDKGAGL
-716 VYDTSYNQP
+716 TFDTTYNQP
-725 NGYHAGVHYQSG
+725 NGYHAGIHYHSG
-737 KWQAAVDMTAGTGR
+737 KWQAGADMTAGTGR

-759 SYVVWNASAS
+759 SYVVWNVSAS
-769 YAPDKSTTIYARV
+769 YSPDAATTMYVKV
-782 NNFNDESYDLYHN
+782 NNLNDEAYDLYHN

-802 WQIGVKKKF
+802 WQVGVKKKF

>member
-64 AAGTDEDLGGAADSE
+64 AAGTDEDLGGTADPE

-88 AAGEVASTNPD
+88 AVGEVASTNPD

-137 KPQSVSQSG
+137 KPQSASQSG

-181 ALRKKSPIK
+181 ALRKKIPVK
-190 LSEAKTV
+190 LSEAKIV

-244 ISSYVKLNGDDRV
+244 ISSYVKLNGDDRA

-311 VINIVTKKGNR
+311 VINIVTKKGDR
-322 NESSLDAYTGS
+322 RESSLDAYTGS
-333 WGSHG
+333 WGMHG
-338 LTLTNEGRAGKTS
+338 YTLTDSGRAGATS
-351 WLLNGSIRER
+351 WLVSGSLEQRE
-361 QYFGFPNGMPTD
+361 YYAFPHGANTD
-373 SSHADYHDA
+373 HSRGDIAKKSLSLRLDQDLTDQTSLTVKAYHQDYH
-382 SAFLRI
+382 
-388 NQELN
+388 
-393 GHNSLTFETSHD
+393 GHGSTYKANP
-405 DFHGHSA
+405 A
-412 TFWARGW
+412 GW
-419 YRKAG
+419 YLTANKPIDRLVND
-424 FYKGKYSEEKAITE
+424 YSVTYHFK
-438 AEAKRTPK
+438 K
-446 DKLVDRREDYW
+446 
-457 YPNKNKVVERLINNY
+457 
-472 SLTWKFQTDKDT
+472 QTAQ

-489 YFNDYQRTYWKNHYF
+489 YFNDYQRTYWSNHYF
-504 TRSQGLEWQNNWQLG
+504 TRTQGLEWQDNWQLDS
-519 PHQHL
+519 HQHV

-529 WTEDMGTNYEANY
+529 WTEDMGTNYEAHY

-547 HNQALYAED
+547 HNQAFYAED

-564 VTPGLRWDDN
+564 VTPGLRWDRN
-574 STFGAHQTPRLAMNY
+574 STFGSHQTPRLAMNY
-589 KANKDFNVYASWGR
+589 KANDAFNVYASWGR

-611 DQFYITSTSHGN
+611 DQFYMTTSRGKITSQGN

-630 GYTQTLGF
+630 GYTETLGF
-638 QYQAGPK
+638 QYQTGPK
-645 TSLEGSIFH
+645 TVLEGSVFH
-654 SNLENVIRWNRTSSY
+654 SNLQHVIRWNRAVMPH
-669 SEAENLN
+669 EAENLD

-696 YEAGYSYIHT
+696 YEGGYSYIRT
-706 KVDQGKGDGL
+706 KVDKGAGL
-716 VYDTSYNQP
+716 TFDTTYNQP
-725 NGYHAGVHYQSG
+725 NGYHAGIHYHSG
-737 KWQAAVDMTAGTGR
+737 KWQAGADMTAGTGR

-759 SYVVWNASAS
+759 SYVVWNVSAS
-769 YAPDKSTTIYARV
+769 YSPDAATTMYVKV
-782 NNFNDESYDLYHN
+782 NNLNDEAYDLYHN

-802 WQIGVKKKF
+802 WQVGVKKKF

>member
-64 AAGTDEDLGGAADSE
+64 AAGSDEDQGGAADLDSSA
-79 GRAEASGAM
+79 GVSGTLTNGEAASPSLD
-88 AAGEVASTNPD
+88 EV
-99 EMGTAADGMTYGT
+99 GTAADGLTYEV
-112 ISQARRE
+112 ISQASRE
-119 GGASTGAGTVS
+119 KAASTGSGTVS

-137 KPQSVSQSG
+137 KPQSASQSG

-181 ALRKKSPIK
+181 ALRKKIFVK
-190 LSEAKTV
+190 LSEAKIV

-203 PPSQSNTTVIT
+203 PPNQSNTTVIT

-311 VINIVTKKGNR
+311 VINIVTKKGDR
-322 NESSLDAYTGS
+322 RESSLDAYTGS
-333 WGSHG
+333 WGMHG
-338 LTLTNEGRAGKTS
+338 YTLTDSGRAGATS
-351 WLLNGSIRER
+351 WLVSGSLEQRE
-361 QYFGFPNGMPTD
+361 YYAFPHGANTD
-373 SSHADYHDA
+373 HSRGDIAKKSLSLRLDQDLTDQTSLTVKAYHQDYH
-382 SAFLRI
+382 
-388 NQELN
+388 
-393 GHNSLTFETSHD
+393 GHGSTYKAD
-405 DFHGHSA
+405 PA
-412 TFWARGW
+412 GW
-419 YRKAG
+419 YLTANKPIDRLVND
-424 FYKGKYSEEKAITE
+424 YSVTYHFK
-438 AEAKRTPK
+438 K
-446 DKLVDRREDYW
+446 
-457 YPNKNKVVERLINNY
+457 
-472 SLTWKFQTDKDT
+472 QTAQ

-489 YFNDYQRTYWKNHYF
+489 YFNDYQRTYWSNHYF
-504 TRSQGLEWQNNWQLG
+504 TRTQGLEWQDNWQLG
-519 PHQHL
+519 SHQHV

-529 WTEDMGTNYEANY
+529 WTEDMGTNYEAHY

-547 HNQALYAED
+547 HNQAFYAED

-564 VTPGLRWDDN
+564 VTPGLRWDHS
-574 STFGAHQTPRLAMNY
+574 STYGVHQTPRLAMNY
-589 KANKDFNVYASWGR
+589 KANKDFNVYTSWGR

-630 GYTQTLGF
+630 GYTQNLGF

-716 VYDTSYNQP
+716 VYDMSYNQP
-725 NGYHAGVHYQSG
+725 NGYHAGVHYHSG
-737 KWQAAVDMTAGTGR
+737 KWQAGADMTAGTGR

-759 SYVVWNASAS
+759 SYVVWNVSAS
-769 YAPDKSTTIYARV
+769 YSPDAVTTMYVKV
-782 NNFNDESYDLYHN
+782 NNLNDEAYDLYHN

-802 WQIGVKKKF
+802 WQVGVKKKF

>member
-46 TEVMVYN
+46 TEVMVYS

-64 AAGTDEDLGGAADSE
+64 AAGTDEDLGGAADPE

-119 GGASTGAGTVS
+119 GGASTGSGTVS

-137 KPQSVSQSG
+137 KPQSASQSG
-146 RDSGGTGRAAGPGKN
+146 RDSGGTVRAAGPGKN

-181 ALRKKSPIK
+181 ALRKKFPVK
-190 LSEAKTV
+190 LSEAKIV

-311 VINIVTKKGNR
+311 VINIVTKKGDR
-322 NESSLDAYTGS
+322 RESSLDAYTGS
-333 WGSHG
+333 WGMHG
-338 LTLTNEGRAGKTS
+338 YTLTDSGRAGATS
-351 WLLNGSIRER
+351 WLVSGSLEQRE
-361 QYFGFPNGMPTD
+361 YYAFPHGANTD
-373 SSHADYHDA
+373 HSRGDIAKKSLSLRLDQDLTDQTSLTVKAYHQDYH
-382 SAFLRI
+382 
-388 NQELN
+388 
-393 GHNSLTFETSHD
+393 GHGSTYKAD
-405 DFHGHSA
+405 PA
-412 TFWARGW
+412 GW
-419 YRKAG
+419 YLTANKPIDRLVND
-424 FYKGKYSEEKAITE
+424 YSVTYHFK
-438 AEAKRTPK
+438 K
-446 DKLVDRREDYW
+446 
-457 YPNKNKVVERLINNY
+457 
-472 SLTWKFQTDKDT
+472 QTAQ

-489 YFNDYQRTYWKNHYF
+489 YFNDYQRTYWSNHYF
-504 TRSQGLEWQNNWQLG
+504 TRTQGLEWQDNWQLG
-519 PHQHL
+519 SHQHV

-529 WTEDMGTNYEANY
+529 WTEDMGTNYEAHY

-547 HNQALYAED
+547 HNQAFYAED

-564 VTPGLRWDDN
+564 VTPGLRWDRN
-574 STFGAHQTPRLAMNY
+574 STFGSHQTPRLAMNY
-589 KANKDFNVYASWGR
+589 KANDAFNVYASWGR

-611 DQFYITSTSHGN
+611 DQFYMTTSRGKITSQGN

-630 GYTQTLGF
+630 GYTETLGF

-645 TSLEGSIFH
+645 TVLEGSVFH
-654 SNLENVIRWNRTSSY
+654 SNLQHVIRWNRAVMPH
-669 SEAENLN
+669 EAENLD

-696 YEAGYSYIHT
+696 YEGGYSYIRT
-706 KVDQGKGDGL
+706 KVDKGAGL
-716 VYDTSYNQP
+716 TFDTTYNQP
-725 NGYHAGVHYQSG
+725 NGYHAGIHYHSG
-737 KWQAAVDMTAGTGR
+737 KWQAGADMTAGTGR

-759 SYVVWNASAS
+759 SYVVWNVSAS
-769 YAPDKSTTIYARV
+769 YSPDAATTMYVKV
-782 NNFNDESYDLYHN
+782 NNLNDEAYDLYHN

-802 WQIGVKKKF
+802 WQVGVKKKF

>member
-53 AEDLAGAGGRD
+53 AEDLGGAGGRD
-64 AAGTDEDLGGAADSE
+64 AAGTDEDLGGAADPE

-146 RDSGGTGRAAGPGKN
+146 RDSGGTVRAAGPGKN

-181 ALRKKSPIK
+181 ALRKKFPVK
-190 LSEAKTV
+190 LSEAKMV

-311 VINIVTKKGNR
+311 VINIVTKKGDR
-322 NESSLDAYTGS
+322 RESSLDAYTGS
-333 WGSHG
+333 WGMHG
-338 LTLTNEGRAGKTS
+338 YTLTDSGRAGATS
-351 WLLNGSIRER
+351 WLVSGSLEQRE
-361 QYFGFPNGMPTD
+361 YYAFPHGANTD
-373 SSHADYHDA
+373 HSRGDIAKKSLSLRLDQDLTDQTSLTVKAYHQDYH
-382 SAFLRI
+382 
-388 NQELN
+388 
-393 GHNSLTFETSHD
+393 GHGSTYKAD
-405 DFHGHSA
+405 PA
-412 TFWARGW
+412 GW
-419 YRKAG
+419 YLTANKPIDRLVND
-424 FYKGKYSEEKAITE
+424 YSVTYHFK
-438 AEAKRTPK
+438 K
-446 DKLVDRREDYW
+446 
-457 YPNKNKVVERLINNY
+457 
-472 SLTWKFQTDKDT
+472 QTAQ

-489 YFNDYQRTYWKNHYF
+489 YFNDYQRTYWSNHYF
-504 TRSQGLEWQNNWQLG
+504 TRTQGLEWQDNWQFG
-519 PHQHL
+519 SHQHV

-529 WTEDMGTNYEANY
+529 WTEDMGTNYEAHY

-547 HNQALYAED
+547 HNQAFYAED

-564 VTPGLRWDDN
+564 VTPGLRWDRN
-574 STFGAHQTPRLAMNY
+574 STFGSHQTPRLAMNY
-589 KANKDFNVYASWGR
+589 KANDAFNVYASWGR

-611 DQFYITSTSHGN
+611 DQFYMTTSRGQITSQGN

-630 GYTQTLGF
+630 GYTETLGF

-645 TSLEGSIFH
+645 TVLEGSVFH
-654 SNLENVIRWNRTSSY
+654 SNLQHVIRWNRAVMPH
-669 SEAENLN
+669 EAENLD

-696 YEAGYSYIHT
+696 YEGGYSYIRT
-706 KVDQGKGDGL
+706 KVDKGAGL
-716 VYDTSYNQP
+716 TFDTTYNQP
-725 NGYHAGVHYQSG
+725 NGYHAGIHYHSG
-737 KWQAAVDMTAGTGR
+737 KWQAGADMTAGTGR

-759 SYVVWNASAS
+759 SYVVWNVSAS
-769 YAPDKSTTIYARV
+769 YSPDAATTMYVKV
-782 NNFNDESYDLYHN
+782 NNLNDETYDLYHN

-802 WQIGVKKKF
+802 WQVGVKKKF

>member
-17 VSLHAAVYLALAAG
+17 VSLHAAVYLVLAAG

-64 AAGTDEDLGGAADSE
+64 AAGTDEDLGGAADPE
-79 GRAEASGAM
+79 GRAEASDAM

-119 GGASTGAGTVS
+119 GGASTGSGTVS
-130 RPPALAG
+130 RPSALAG
-137 KPQSVSQSG
+137 KPQSASQSG
-146 RDSGGTGRAAGPGKN
+146 RDSGGTVRAVGPGKN

-181 ALRKKSPIK
+181 ALRKKFPIK

-311 VINIVTKKGNR
+311 VINIVTKKGDR
-322 NESSLDAYTGS
+322 RESSLDAYTGS
-333 WGSHG
+333 WGMHDY
-338 LTLTNEGRAGKTS
+338 TLTDSGRAGATS
-351 WLLNGSIRER
+351 WLVSGSLEQRE
-361 QYFGFPNGMPTD
+361 YYAFPHGANTD
-373 SSHADYHDA
+373 HSRGDIAKKSLSLRLDQDLTDQTSLTVKAYHQDYH
-382 SAFLRI
+382 
-388 NQELN
+388 
-393 GHNSLTFETSHD
+393 GHGSTYKAD
-405 DFHGHSA
+405 PA
-412 TFWARGW
+412 GW
-419 YRKAG
+419 YLTANKPIDRLVND
-424 FYKGKYSEEKAITE
+424 YSVTYHFK
-438 AEAKRTPK
+438 K
-446 DKLVDRREDYW
+446 
-457 YPNKNKVVERLINNY
+457 
-472 SLTWKFQTDKDT
+472 QTAQ

-489 YFNDYQRTYWKNHYF
+489 YFNDYQRTYWSNHYF
-504 TRSQGLEWQNNWQLG
+504 TRTQGLEWQDNWQLG
-519 PHQHL
+519 SHQHV

-529 WTEDMGTNYEANY
+529 WTEDMGTNYEAHY

-547 HNQALYAED
+547 HNQAFYAED

-564 VTPGLRWDDN
+564 VTTGLRWDRN
-574 STFGAHQTPRLAMNY
+574 STFGSHQTPRLAMNY
-589 KANKDFNVYASWGR
+589 KANDAFNVYASWGR

-611 DQFYITSTSHGN
+611 DQFYMTTSRGQITSQGN

-630 GYTQTLGF
+630 GYTETLGF

-645 TSLEGSIFH
+645 TVLEGSVFH
-654 SNLENVIRWNRTSSY
+654 SNLQHVIRWNRAVMPH
-669 SEAENLN
+669 EAENLD

-696 YEAGYSYIHT
+696 YEGGYSYIRT
-706 KVDQGKGDGL
+706 KVDKGAGL
-716 VYDTSYNQP
+716 TFDTTYNQP
-725 NGYHAGVHYQSG
+725 NGYHAGIHYHSG
-737 KWQAAVDMTAGTGR
+737 KWQAGADMTAGTGR

-759 SYVVWNASAS
+759 SYVVWNVSAS
-769 YAPDKSTTIYARV
+769 YSPDAATTMYVKV
-782 NNFNDESYDLYHN
+782 NNLNDEAYDLYHN

-802 WQIGVKKKF
+802 WQVGVKKKF

>member
-64 AAGTDEDLGGAADSE
+64 AAGTDEDLGGAADPE

-99 EMGTAADGMTYGT
+99 EMGTAADGLTYEV
-112 ISQARRE
+112 ISQASRE
-119 GGASTGAGTVS
+119 KAASTGSGTVS

-137 KPQSVSQSG
+137 KPQSASQSG
-146 RDSGGTGRAAGPGKN
+146 RDSGGTGRAAGMGKN

-181 ALRKKSPIK
+181 ALRKKFPIK
-190 LSEAKTV
+190 LSEAKIV

-214 AENMEAHQ
+214 AESMEAHQ

-311 VINIVTKKGNR
+311 VINIVTKKGDR
-322 NESSLDAYTGS
+322 RESSLDAYTGS
-333 WGSHG
+333 WGMHG
-338 LTLTNEGRAGKTS
+338 YTLTDSGRAGATS
-351 WLLNGSIRER
+351 WIVSGSLEQRE
-361 QYFGFPNGMPTD
+361 YYAFPHGANTD
-373 SSHADYHDA
+373 HSRGDIAKKSLSLRLDQDLTDQTSLTVKAYHQDYH
-382 SAFLRI
+382 
-388 NQELN
+388 
-393 GHNSLTFETSHD
+393 GHGSTYKAD
-405 DFHGHSA
+405 PA
-412 TFWARGW
+412 GW
-419 YRKAG
+419 YLTANKPIDRLVND
-424 FYKGKYSEEKAITE
+424 YSVTYHFK
-438 AEAKRTPK
+438 K
-446 DKLVDRREDYW
+446 
-457 YPNKNKVVERLINNY
+457 
-472 SLTWKFQTDKDT
+472 QTAQ

-489 YFNDYQRTYWKNHYF
+489 YFNDYQRTYWSNHYF
-504 TRSQGLEWQNNWQLG
+504 TRTQGLEWQDNWQLG

-529 WTEDMGTNYEANY
+529 WTEDMGTNYEAHY

-547 HNQALYAED
+547 HNQAFYAED

-564 VTPGLRWDDN
+564 VTPGLRWDRN
-574 STFGAHQTPRLAMNY
+574 STFGSHQTPRLAMNY
-589 KANKDFNVYASWGR
+589 KANDAFNVYASWGR

-611 DQFYITSTSHGN
+611 DQFYMTTSRGQITSQGN

-630 GYTQTLGF
+630 GYTETLGF

-645 TSLEGSIFH
+645 TVLEGSVFH
-654 SNLENVIRWNRTSSY
+654 SNLQHVIRWNRAVMPH
-669 SEAENLN
+669 EAENLD

-696 YEAGYSYIHT
+696 YEGGYSYIRT
-706 KVDQGKGDGL
+706 KVDKGAGL
-716 VYDTSYNQP
+716 TFDTTYNQP
-725 NGYHAGVHYQSG
+725 NGYHAGVHYHSG
-737 KWQAAVDMTAGTGR
+737 KWQAGADMTAGTGR

-759 SYVVWNASAS
+759 SYVVWNVSAS
-769 YAPDKSTTIYARV
+769 YSPDAVTTMYVKV
-782 NNFNDESYDLYHN
+782 NNLNDEAYDLYHN

-802 WQIGVKKKF
+802 WQVGVKKKF

>member
-64 AAGTDEDLGGAADSE
+64 AAGTDEDLGGAADPE
-79 GRAEASGAM
+79 GRAEASDAM

-137 KPQSVSQSG
+137 KPQSASQSG
-146 RDSGGTGRAAGPGKN
+146 RDSGGTGWAAGPGKN

-181 ALRKKSPIK
+181 ALRKKFPVK
-190 LSEAKTV
+190 LSEAKII

-311 VINIVTKKGNR
+311 VINIVTKKGDR
-322 NESSLDAYTGS
+322 RKSSLDAYTGS
-333 WGSHG
+333 WGMHG
-338 LTLTNEGRAGKTS
+338 YTLTDSGRAGATS
-351 WLLNGSIRER
+351 WLVSGSLEQRE
-361 QYFGFPNGMPTD
+361 YYAFPHGANTD
-373 SSHADYHDA
+373 HSRGDIAKKSLSLRLDQDLTDQTSLTVKAYHQDYH
-382 SAFLRI
+382 
-388 NQELN
+388 
-393 GHNSLTFETSHD
+393 GHGSTYKAD
-405 DFHGHSA
+405 PA
-412 TFWARGW
+412 GW
-419 YRKAG
+419 YLTANKPIDRLVND
-424 FYKGKYSEEKAITE
+424 YSVTYHFK
-438 AEAKRTPK
+438 K
-446 DKLVDRREDYW
+446 
-457 YPNKNKVVERLINNY
+457 
-472 SLTWKFQTDKDT
+472 QTAQ

-489 YFNDYQRTYWKNHYF
+489 YFNDYQRTYWSNHYF
-504 TRSQGLEWQNNWQLG
+504 TRTQGLEWQDNWQLG
-519 PHQHL
+519 SHQHV

-529 WTEDMGTNYEANY
+529 WTEDMGTNYEAHY

-547 HNQALYAED
+547 HNQAFYAED

-564 VTPGLRWDDN
+564 VTTGLRWDRN
-574 STFGAHQTPRLAMNY
+574 STFGSHQTPRLAMNY
-589 KANKDFNVYASWGR
+589 KANDAFNVYASWGR

-611 DQFYITSTSHGN
+611 DQFYMTTSRGQITSQGN

-630 GYTQTLGF
+630 GYTETLGF

-645 TSLEGSIFH
+645 TVLEGSVFH
-654 SNLENVIRWNRTSSY
+654 SNLQHVIRWNRAVMPH
-669 SEAENLN
+669 EAENLD

-696 YEAGYSYIHT
+696 YEGGYSYIRT
-706 KVDQGKGDGL
+706 KVDKGAGL
-716 VYDTSYNQP
+716 TFDTTYNQP
-725 NGYHAGVHYQSG
+725 NGYHAGIHYHSG
-737 KWQAAVDMTAGTGR
+737 KWQAGADMTAGTGR

-759 SYVVWNASAS
+759 SYVVWNVSAS
-769 YAPDKSTTIYARV
+769 YSPDAATTMYVKV
-782 NNFNDESYDLYHN
+782 NNLNDEAYDLYHN

-802 WQIGVKKKF
+802 WQVGVKKKF

>member
-64 AAGTDEDLGGAADSE
+64 AAGSDEDLGGAADPE

-137 KPQSVSQSG
+137 KPQSASQSG

-181 ALRKKSPIK
+181 ALRKKIPVK
-190 LSEAKTV
+190 LSEAKIV

-311 VINIVTKKGNR
+311 VINIVTKKGDR
-322 NESSLDAYTGS
+322 RESSLDAYTGS
-333 WGSHG
+333 WGMHG
-338 LTLTNEGRAGKTS
+338 YTLTDSGRAGATS
-351 WLLNGSIRER
+351 WLVSGSLEQRE
-361 QYFGFPNGMPTD
+361 YYAFPHGANTD
-373 SSHADYHDA
+373 HSRGDIAKKSLSLRLDQDLTDQTSLTVKAYHQDYH
-382 SAFLRI
+382 
-388 NQELN
+388 
-393 GHNSLTFETSHD
+393 GHGSTYKAD
-405 DFHGHSA
+405 PA
-412 TFWARGW
+412 GW
-419 YRKAG
+419 YLTANKPIDRLVND
-424 FYKGKYSEEKAITE
+424 YSVTYHFK
-438 AEAKRTPK
+438 K
-446 DKLVDRREDYW
+446 
-457 YPNKNKVVERLINNY
+457 
-472 SLTWKFQTDKDT
+472 QTAQ

-489 YFNDYQRTYWKNHYF
+489 YFNDYQRTYWSNHYF
-504 TRSQGLEWQNNWQLG
+504 TRTQGLEWQDNWQLG
-519 PHQHL
+519 SHQHV

-529 WTEDMGTNYEANY
+529 WTEDMGTNYEAHY

-547 HNQALYAED
+547 HNQAFYAED

-564 VTPGLRWDDN
+564 VTPGLRWDN
-574 STFGAHQTPRLAMNY
+574 SSTYGVHQTPRLAMNY
-589 KANKDFNVYASWGR
+589 KANKDFNVYTSWGR

-645 TSLEGSIFH
+645 TVLEGSVFH
-654 SNLENVIRWNRTSSY
+654 SNLQHVIRWNRAVMPH
-669 SEAENLN
+669 EAENLD

-696 YEAGYSYIHT
+696 YEGGYSYIRT
-706 KVDQGKGDGL
+706 KVDKGAGL
-716 VYDTSYNQP
+716 TFDTTYNQP
-725 NGYHAGVHYQSG
+725 NGYHAGIHYHSG
-737 KWQAAVDMTAGTGR
+737 KWQAGADMTAGTGR

-759 SYVVWNASAS
+759 SYVVWNVSAS
-769 YAPDKSTTIYARV
+769 YSPDAATTMYVKV
-782 NNFNDESYDLYHN
+782 NNLNDEAYDLYHN

-802 WQIGVKKKF
+802 WQVGVKKKF

>member
-46 TEVMVYN
+46 TEVMVYS

-64 AAGTDEDLGGAADSE
+64 AAGSDEDLGGAADPE

-99 EMGTAADGMTYGT
+99 EMGTAADGLTYEV
-112 ISQARRE
+112 ISQASWE
-119 GGASTGAGTVS
+119 KAASTGSGTVS

-137 KPQSVSQSG
+137 KPQSASQSG
-146 RDSGGTGRAAGPGKN
+146 RDSGGTVRAAGPGKN

-181 ALRKKSPIK
+181 ALRKKFPIK
-190 LSEAKTV
+190 LSEAKIV

-311 VINIVTKKGNR
+311 VINIVTKKGDR
-322 NESSLDAYTGS
+322 RESSLDAYTGS
-333 WGSHG
+333 WGMHG
-338 LTLTNEGRAGKTS
+338 YTLTDSGRAGATS
-351 WLLNGSIRER
+351 WLVSGSLEQRE
-361 QYFGFPNGMPTD
+361 YYAFPHGANTD
-373 SSHADYHDA
+373 HSRGDIAKKSLSLRLDQDLTDQTSLTVKAYHQDYH
-382 SAFLRI
+382 
-388 NQELN
+388 
-393 GHNSLTFETSHD
+393 GHGSTYKAD
-405 DFHGHSA
+405 PA
-412 TFWARGW
+412 GW
-419 YRKAG
+419 YLTANKPIDRLVND
-424 FYKGKYSEEKAITE
+424 YSVTYHFK
-438 AEAKRTPK
+438 K
-446 DKLVDRREDYW
+446 
-457 YPNKNKVVERLINNY
+457 
-472 SLTWKFQTDKDT
+472 QTAQ

-489 YFNDYQRTYWKNHYF
+489 YFNDYQRTYWSNHYF
-504 TRSQGLEWQNNWQLG
+504 TRTQGLEWQDNWQLG
-519 PHQHL
+519 SHQHV

-529 WTEDMGTNYEANY
+529 WTEDMGTNYEAHY

-547 HNQALYAED
+547 HNQAFYAED

-564 VTPGLRWDDN
+564 VTPGLRWDRN
-574 STFGAHQTPRLAMNY
+574 STFGSHQTPRLAMNY
-589 KANKDFNVYASWGR
+589 KANDAFNVYASWGR

-696 YEAGYSYIHT
+696 YEGGYSYIRT
-706 KVDQGKGDGL
+706 KVDKGAGL
-716 VYDTSYNQP
+716 TFDTTYNQP
-725 NGYHAGVHYQSG
+725 NGYHAGIHYHSG
-737 KWQAAVDMTAGTGR
+737 KWQAGADMTAGTGR

-759 SYVVWNASAS
+759 SYVVWNVSAS
-769 YAPDKSTTIYARV
+769 YSPDAATTMYVKV
-782 NNFNDESYDLYHN
+782 NNLNDEAYDLYHN

-802 WQIGVKKKF
+802 WQVGVKKKF

>member
-64 AAGTDEDLGGAADSE
+64 AAGSDEDQGGAADLDSSA
-79 GRAEASGAM
+79 GVSGTLTNGEAASPGLD
-88 AAGEVASTNPD
+88 EV
-99 EMGTAADGMTYGT
+99 GTADDGLTYEV
-112 ISQARRE
+112 ISQASRE
-119 GGASTGAGTVS
+119 KAASTGSGTVS

-137 KPQSVSQSG
+137 KPQSASQSG
-146 RDSGGTGRAAGPGKN
+146 RDSGGTVRAAGPGKN

-181 ALRKKSPIK
+181 ALRKKISVK
-190 LSEAKTV
+190 LSETKIV

-311 VINIVTKKGNR
+311 VINIVTKKGDR
-322 NESSLDAYTGS
+322 RESSLDAYTGS
-333 WGSHG
+333 WGMHG
-338 LTLTNEGRAGKTS
+338 YTLTDSGRAGATS
-351 WLLNGSIRER
+351 WLVSGSLEQRE
-361 QYFGFPNGMPTD
+361 YYAFPHGANTD
-373 SSHADYHDA
+373 HSRGDIAKKSLSLRLDQDLTDQTSLTVKAYHQDYH
-382 SAFLRI
+382 
-388 NQELN
+388 
-393 GHNSLTFETSHD
+393 GHGSTYKAD
-405 DFHGHSA
+405 PA
-412 TFWARGW
+412 GW
-419 YRKAG
+419 YLTANKPIDRLVND
-424 FYKGKYSEEKAITE
+424 YSVTYHFK
-438 AEAKRTPK
+438 K
-446 DKLVDRREDYW
+446 
-457 YPNKNKVVERLINNY
+457 
-472 SLTWKFQTDKDT
+472 QTAQ

-489 YFNDYQRTYWKNHYF
+489 YFNDYQRTYWSNHYF
-504 TRSQGLEWQNNWQLG
+504 TRTQGLEWQDNWQLG
-519 PHQHL
+519 SHQHV

-529 WTEDMGTNYEANY
+529 WTEDMGTNYEAHY

-547 HNQALYAED
+547 HNQAFYAED

-564 VTPGLRWDDN
+564 VTPGLRWDRN
-574 STFGAHQTPRLAMNY
+574 STFGSHQTPRLAMNY
-589 KANKDFNVYASWGR
+589 KANDAFNVYASWGR

-611 DQFYITSTSHGN
+611 DQFYMTTSRGQITSQGN

-630 GYTQTLGF
+630 GYTETLGF

-645 TSLEGSIFH
+645 TVLEGSVFH
-654 SNLENVIRWNRTSSY
+654 SNLQHVIRWNRAVMPH
-669 SEAENLN
+669 EAENLD

-696 YEAGYSYIHT
+696 YEGGYSYIRT
-706 KVDQGKGDGL
+706 KVDKGAGL
-716 VYDTSYNQP
+716 TFDTTYNQP
-725 NGYHAGVHYQSG
+725 NGYHAGVHYHSG
-737 KWQAAVDMTAGTGR
+737 KWQAGADMTAGTGR

-759 SYVVWNASAS
+759 SYVVWNVSAS
-769 YAPDKSTTIYARV
+769 YSPDAATTMYVKV
-782 NNFNDESYDLYHN
+782 NNLNDEAYDLYHN

-802 WQIGVKKKF
+802 WQVGVKKKF

>member
-64 AAGTDEDLGGAADSE
+64 AAGSDEDQGGAADLDSSA
-79 GRAEASGAM
+79 GVSGTLTNGEAASPSLD
-88 AAGEVASTNPD
+88 EV
-99 EMGTAADGMTYGT
+99 GTAADGLTYEV
-112 ISQARRE
+112 ISQASRE
-119 GGASTGAGTVS
+119 KAASTGSGTVS

-137 KPQSVSQSG
+137 KPQSASQSG
-146 RDSGGTGRAAGPGKN
+146 RDSGGTGRAAGMGKN

-181 ALRKKSPIK
+181 ALRKKFPKK
-190 LSEAKTV
+190 LSEAKIV

-291 HIEVTKGSGSVRYGS
+291 HIEVTYGS

-311 VINIVTKKGNR
+311 VINIVTKKGDR
-322 NESSLDAYTGS
+322 RESSLDAYTGS
-333 WGSHG
+333 WGMHG
-338 LTLTNEGRAGKTS
+338 YTLTDSGRAGATS
-351 WLLNGSIRER
+351 WLVSGSLEQRE
-361 QYFGFPNGMPTD
+361 YYAFPHGANTD
-373 SSHADYHDA
+373 HSRGDIAKKSL
-382 SAFLRI
+382 SLRLD
-388 NQELN
+388 QDLTDQT
-393 GHNSLTFETSHD
+393 SLTVKAYHQDSTYK
-405 DFHGHSA
+405 A
-412 TFWARGW
+412 NPAGW
-419 YRKAG
+419 YLTANKPIDRLVND
-424 FYKGKYSEEKAITE
+424 YSVTYHFK
-438 AEAKRTPK
+438 K
-446 DKLVDRREDYW
+446 
-457 YPNKNKVVERLINNY
+457 
-472 SLTWKFQTDKDT
+472 QTAQ

-489 YFNDYQRTYWKNHYF
+489 YFNDYQRTYWSNHYF
-504 TRSQGLEWQNNWQLG
+504 TRTQGLEWQDNWQLG
-519 PHQHL
+519 SHQHV

-529 WTEDMGTNYEANY
+529 WTEDMGTNYEAHY

-547 HNQALYAED
+547 HNQAFYVED

-564 VTPGLRWDDN
+564 VTPGLRWDWN
-574 STFGAHQTPRLAMNY
+574 STFGSHQTPRLAMNY
-589 KANKDFNVYASWGR
+589 KANDAFNVYASWGR

-611 DQFYITSTSHGN
+611 DQFYMTTSRGQITSQGN

-630 GYTQTLGF
+630 GYTETLGF
-638 QYQAGPK
+638 QYQAGQK
-645 TSLEGSIFH
+645 TVLEGSVFH
-654 SNLENVIRWNRTSSY
+654 SNLQHVIRWNRAVMPH
-669 SEAENLN
+669 EAENLD

-696 YEAGYSYIHT
+696 YEGGYSYIRT
-706 KVDQGKGDGL
+706 KVDKGAGL
-716 VYDTSYNQP
+716 TFDTTYNQP
-725 NGYHAGVHYQSG
+725 NGYHAGIHYHSG
-737 KWQAAVDMTAGTGR
+737 KWQAGADMTAGTGR

-759 SYVVWNASAS
+759 SYVVWNVSAS
-769 YAPDKSTTIYARV
+769 YSPDAATTMYVKV
-782 NNFNDESYDLYHN
+782 NNLNDEAYDLYHN

-802 WQIGVKKKF
+802 WQVGVKKKF

>member
-64 AAGTDEDLGGAADSE
+64 AAGTDEDLGGAADPE

-119 GGASTGAGTVS
+119 GGASTGSGTVS

-137 KPQSVSQSG
+137 KPQSASQSG

-181 ALRKKSPIK
+181 ALRKKIPVK
-190 LSEAKTV
+190 LSEAKIV
-197 PPTPAI
+197 PPTPTI

-311 VINIVTKKGNR
+311 VIKIVTKKGDR
-322 NESSLDAYTGS
+322 RESSLDAYTGS
-333 WGSHG
+333 WGMHG
-338 LTLTNEGRAGKTS
+338 YTLTDSGRAGATS
-351 WLLNGSIRER
+351 WLVSGSLEQRE
-361 QYFGFPNGMPTD
+361 YYAFPHGANTD
-373 SSHADYHDA
+373 HSRGDIAKKSLSLRLDQDLTDQTSLTVKAYHQDYH
-382 SAFLRI
+382 
-388 NQELN
+388 
-393 GHNSLTFETSHD
+393 GHGSTYKAD
-405 DFHGHSA
+405 PA
-412 TFWARGW
+412 GW
-419 YRKAG
+419 YLTANKPIDRLVND
-424 FYKGKYSEEKAITE
+424 YSVTYHFK
-438 AEAKRTPK
+438 K
-446 DKLVDRREDYW
+446 
-457 YPNKNKVVERLINNY
+457 
-472 SLTWKFQTDKDT
+472 QTAQ

-489 YFNDYQRTYWKNHYF
+489 YFNDYQRTYWSNHYF
-504 TRSQGLEWQNNWQLG
+504 TRTQGLEWQDNWQLG
-519 PHQHL
+519 SHQHV

-529 WTEDMGTNYEANY
+529 WTEDMGTNYEAHY

-547 HNQALYAED
+547 HNQAFYAED

-564 VTPGLRWDDN
+564 VTPGLRWDRN
-574 STFGAHQTPRLAMNY
+574 STFGSHQTPRLAMNY
-589 KANKDFNVYASWGR
+589 KANDAFNIYASWGR

-611 DQFYITSTSHGN
+611 DQFYMTTSRGQITSQGN

-630 GYTQTLGF
+630 GYTETLGF

-645 TSLEGSIFH
+645 TVLEGSVFH
-654 SNLENVIRWNRTSSY
+654 SNLQHVIRWNRAVMPH
-669 SEAENLN
+669 EAENLD

-696 YEAGYSYIHT
+696 YEGGYSYIRT
-706 KVDQGKGDGL
+706 KVDKGAGL
-716 VYDTSYNQP
+716 TFDTTYNQP
-725 NGYHAGVHYQSG
+725 NGYHAGVHYHSG
-737 KWQAAVDMTAGTGR
+737 KWQAGADMTAGTGR

-759 SYVVWNASAS
+759 SYVVWNVSAS
-769 YAPDKSTTIYARV
+769 YSPDAATTMYVKV
-782 NNFNDESYDLYHN
+782 NNLNDESYDLYHN

-802 WQIGVKKKF
+802 WQVGVKKKF

>member
-64 AAGTDEDLGGAADSE
+64 AAGSDEDQGGAADLDSSA
-79 GRAEASGAM
+79 GVSGTLTNGEAASPSLD
-88 AAGEVASTNPD
+88 EV
-99 EMGTAADGMTYGT
+99 GTPADGLTYEA
-112 ISQARRE
+112 ISQDSRE
-119 GGASTGAGTVS
+119 KGASTGAGTVS

-137 KPQSVSQSG
+137 KPQSASQSG
-146 RDSGGTGRAAGPGKN
+146 RDSGGTVRAAGPGKN

-181 ALRKKSPIK
+181 ALRKKFPVK
-190 LSEAKTV
+190 LSEAKIV

-311 VINIVTKKGNR
+311 VINIVTKKGDR
-322 NESSLDAYTGS
+322 RESSLDAYTGS
-333 WGSHG
+333 WGMHG
-338 LTLTNEGRAGKTS
+338 YTLTDSGRAGATS
-351 WLLNGSIRER
+351 WLVSGSLEQRE
-361 QYFGFPNGMPTD
+361 YYAFPHGANTD
-373 SSHADYHDA
+373 HSRGDIAKKSLSLRLDQDLTDQTSLTVKAYHQDYH
-382 SAFLRI
+382 
-388 NQELN
+388 
-393 GHNSLTFETSHD
+393 GHGSTYKANP
-405 DFHGHSA
+405 A
-412 TFWARGW
+412 GW
-419 YRKAG
+419 YLTANKPIDRLVND
-424 FYKGKYSEEKAITE
+424 YSVTYHFK
-438 AEAKRTPK
+438 K
-446 DKLVDRREDYW
+446 
-457 YPNKNKVVERLINNY
+457 
-472 SLTWKFQTDKDT
+472 QTAQ

-489 YFNDYQRTYWKNHYF
+489 YFNDYQRTYWSNHYF
-504 TRSQGLEWQNNWQLG
+504 TRTQGLEWQDNWQLDS
-519 PHQHL
+519 HQHV

-529 WTEDMGTNYEANY
+529 WTEDMGTNYEAHY

-547 HNQALYAED
+547 HNQAFYAED

-564 VTPGLRWDDN
+564 VTPGLRWDRN
-574 STFGAHQTPRLAMNY
+574 STFGSHQTPRLAMNY
-589 KANKDFNVYASWGR
+589 KANDAFNVYASWGR

-611 DQFYITSTSHGN
+611 DQFYMTTSRGKITSQGN

-630 GYTQTLGF
+630 GYTETLGF

-645 TSLEGSIFH
+645 TVLEGSVFH
-654 SNLENVIRWNRTSSY
+654 SNLQHVIRWNRAVMPH
-669 SEAENLN
+669 EAENLD

-696 YEAGYSYIHT
+696 YEGGYSYIRT
-706 KVDQGKGDGL
+706 KVDKGAGL
-716 VYDTSYNQP
+716 TFDTTYNQP
-725 NGYHAGVHYQSG
+725 NGYHAGIHYHSG
-737 KWQAAVDMTAGTGR
+737 KWQAGADMTAGTGR

-759 SYVVWNASAS
+759 SYVVWNVSAS
-769 YAPDKSTTIYARV
+769 YSPDAATTMYVKV
-782 NNFNDESYDLYHN
+782 NNLNDEAYDLYHN
-795 YPAAGRN
+795 YPTAGRN
-802 WQIGVKKKF
+802 WQVGVKKKF

>member
-64 AAGTDEDLGGAADSE
+64 AAGTDEDLGGAADPE

-181 ALRKKSPIK
+181 ALRKKFPIK

-311 VINIVTKKGNR
+311 VINIVTKKGDR
-322 NESSLDAYTGS
+322 RESSLDAYTGS
-333 WGSHG
+333 WGMHG
-338 LTLTNEGRAGKTS
+338 YTLTDSGRAGATS
-351 WLLNGSIRER
+351 WLVSGSLEQRE
-361 QYFGFPNGMPTD
+361 YYAFPHGANTD
-373 SSHADYHDA
+373 HSRGDIAKKSLSLRLDQDLTDQTSLTVKAYHQDYH
-382 SAFLRI
+382 
-388 NQELN
+388 
-393 GHNSLTFETSHD
+393 GHGSTYKAD
-405 DFHGHSA
+405 PA
-412 TFWARGW
+412 GW
-419 YRKAG
+419 YLTANKLIDRLVND
-424 FYKGKYSEEKAITE
+424 YSVTYHFK
-438 AEAKRTPK
+438 K
-446 DKLVDRREDYW
+446 
-457 YPNKNKVVERLINNY
+457 
-472 SLTWKFQTDKDT
+472 QTAQ

-489 YFNDYQRTYWKNHYF
+489 YFNDYQRTYWSNHYF
-504 TRSQGLEWQNNWQLG
+504 TRTQGLEWQDNWQLG
-519 PHQHL
+519 SHQHV

-529 WTEDMGTNYEANY
+529 WTEDMGTNYEAHY

-547 HNQALYAED
+547 HNQAFYAED

-564 VTPGLRWDDN
+564 VTPGLRWDRN
-574 STFGAHQTPRLAMNY
+574 STFGSHQTPRLAMNY
-589 KANKDFNVYASWGR
+589 KANDAFNVYASWGR

-611 DQFYITSTSHGN
+611 DQFYMTTSRGQITSQGN

-630 GYTQTLGF
+630 GYTETLGF

-645 TSLEGSIFH
+645 TVLEGSVFH
-654 SNLENVIRWNRTSSY
+654 SNLQHVIRWNRAVMPH
-669 SEAENLN
+669 EAENLD

-696 YEAGYSYIHT
+696 YEGGYSYIRT
-706 KVDQGKGDGL
+706 KVDKGAGL
-716 VYDTSYNQP
+716 TFDTTYNQP
-725 NGYHAGVHYQSG
+725 NGYHAGIHYHSG
-737 KWQAAVDMTAGTGR
+737 KWQAGADMTAGTGR

-759 SYVVWNASAS
+759 SYVVWNVSAS
-769 YAPDKSTTIYARV
+769 YSPDAATTMYVKV
-782 NNFNDESYDLYHN
+782 NNLNDEAYDLYHN

-802 WQIGVKKKF
+802 WQVGVKKKF

>member
-64 AAGTDEDLGGAADSE
+64 AAGTDEDLGGAADPE

-112 ISQARRE
+112 ISQASRE
-119 GGASTGAGTVS
+119 KAASTGSGTVS

-137 KPQSVSQSG
+137 KPQSASQSG
-146 RDSGGTGRAAGPGKN
+146 RDSGGTVRAAGPGKN

-181 ALRKKSPIK
+181 ALRKKIPVK
-190 LSEAKTV
+190 LSEAKMV

-222 DTTVQQALQRVTG
+222 DTTVQQALQHVTG

-311 VINIVTKKGNR
+311 VINIVTKKGDR
-322 NESSLDAYTGS
+322 RESSLDAYTGS
-333 WGSHG
+333 WGMHG
-338 LTLTNEGRAGKTS
+338 YTLTDSGRAGATS
-351 WLLNGSIRER
+351 WIVSGSLEQRE
-361 QYFGFPNGMPTD
+361 YYAFPHGANTD
-373 SSHADYHDA
+373 HSRGDIAKKSLSLRLDQDLTDQTSLTVKAYHQDYH
-382 SAFLRI
+382 
-388 NQELN
+388 
-393 GHNSLTFETSHD
+393 GHGSTYKAD
-405 DFHGHSA
+405 PA
-412 TFWARGW
+412 GW
-419 YRKAG
+419 YLTANKPIDRLVND
-424 FYKGKYSEEKAITE
+424 YSVTYHFK
-438 AEAKRTPK
+438 K
-446 DKLVDRREDYW
+446 
-457 YPNKNKVVERLINNY
+457 
-472 SLTWKFQTDKDT
+472 QTAQ

-489 YFNDYQRTYWKNHYF
+489 YFNDYQRTYWSNHYF
-504 TRSQGLEWQNNWQLG
+504 TRTQGLEWQDNWQLDS
-519 PHQHL
+519 HQHV

-529 WTEDMGTNYEANY
+529 WTEDMGTNYEAHY

-547 HNQALYAED
+547 HNQAFYAED

-564 VTPGLRWDDN
+564 VTPGLRWDRN
-574 STFGAHQTPRLAMNY
+574 STFGSHQTPRLAMNY
-589 KANKDFNVYASWGR
+589 KANDAFNVYASWGR

-630 GYTQTLGF
+630 GYTETLGF

-696 YEAGYSYIHT
+696 YEGGYSYIRT
-706 KVDQGKGDGL
+706 KVDKGAGL
-716 VYDTSYNQP
+716 TFDTTYNQP
-725 NGYHAGVHYQSG
+725 NGYHAGIHYHSG
-737 KWQAAVDMTAGTGR
+737 KWQAGADMTAGTGR

-759 SYVVWNASAS
+759 SYVVWNVSAS
-769 YAPDKSTTIYARV
+769 YSPDAATTMYVKV
-782 NNFNDESYDLYHN
+782 NNLNDEAYDLYHN

-802 WQIGVKKKF
+802 WQVGVKKKF

>member
-46 TEVMVYN
+46 TEVMVYS

-64 AAGTDEDLGGAADSE
+64 AAGTDEDLGGAADPE

-99 EMGTAADGMTYGT
+99 EMGTAADGLTYEV
-112 ISQARRE
+112 ISQASWE
-119 GGASTGAGTVS
+119 KAASTGSGTVS

-137 KPQSVSQSG
+137 KPQSASQSG
-146 RDSGGTGRAAGPGKN
+146 RDSGGTVQAAGPGKN

-181 ALRKKSPIK
+181 ALRKKIPVK
-190 LSEAKTV
+190 LSEAKIV
-197 PPTPAI
+197 PPTPTI

-311 VINIVTKKGNR
+311 VINIVTKKGDR
-322 NESSLDAYTGS
+322 RESSLDAYTGS
-333 WGSHG
+333 WGMHG
-338 LTLTNEGRAGKTS
+338 YTLTDSGRAGATS
-351 WLLNGSIRER
+351 WLVSGSLEQRE
-361 QYFGFPNGMPTD
+361 YYAFPHGANTD
-373 SSHADYHDA
+373 HSRGDIAKKSLSLRLDQDLTDQTSLTVKAYHQDYH
-382 SAFLRI
+382 
-388 NQELN
+388 
-393 GHNSLTFETSHD
+393 GHGSTYKAD
-405 DFHGHSA
+405 PA
-412 TFWARGW
+412 GW
-419 YRKAG
+419 YLTANKPIDRLVND
-424 FYKGKYSEEKAITE
+424 YSVTYHFK
-438 AEAKRTPK
+438 K
-446 DKLVDRREDYW
+446 
-457 YPNKNKVVERLINNY
+457 
-472 SLTWKFQTDKDT
+472 QTAQ

-489 YFNDYQRTYWKNHYF
+489 YFNDYQRTYWSNHYF
-504 TRSQGLEWQNNWQLG
+504 TRTQGLEWQDNWQLG
-519 PHQHL
+519 SHQHV

-529 WTEDMGTNYEANY
+529 WTEDMGTNYEAHY

-547 HNQALYAED
+547 HNQAFYAED

-564 VTPGLRWDDN
+564 VTPGLRWDRN
-574 STFGAHQTPRLAMNY
+574 STFGSHQTPRLAMNY
-589 KANKDFNVYASWGR
+589 KANKDFNVYTSWGR

-696 YEAGYSYIHT
+696 YEGGYSYIRT
-706 KVDQGKGDGL
+706 KVDKGAGL
-716 VYDTSYNQP
+716 TFDTTYNQP
-725 NGYHAGVHYQSG
+725 NGYHAGIHYHSG
-737 KWQAAVDMTAGTGR
+737 KWQAGADMTAGTGR

-759 SYVVWNASAS
+759 SYVVWNVSAS
-769 YAPDKSTTIYARV
+769 YSPDAATTMYVKV
-782 NNFNDESYDLYHN
+782 NNLNDEAYDLYHN

-802 WQIGVKKKF
+802 WQVGVKKKF

>member
-64 AAGTDEDLGGAADSE
+64 AAGTDEDLGGAADPE

-99 EMGTAADGMTYGT
+99 EMGTAADGLTYGT

-119 GGASTGAGTVS
+119 GGASIGAGTVS

-146 RDSGGTGRAAGPGKN
+146 RDSGGTGRAAGMGKN

-181 ALRKKSPIK
+181 ALRKKFPIK
-190 LSEAKTV
+190 LSEAKIV

-311 VINIVTKKGNR
+311 VINIVTKKGDR
-322 NESSLDAYTGS
+322 RESSLDAYTGS
-333 WGSHG
+333 WGMHG
-338 LTLTNEGRAGKTS
+338 YTLTDSGRAGATS
-351 WLLNGSIRER
+351 WLVSGSLEQRE
-361 QYFGFPNGMPTD
+361 YYAFPHGANTD
-373 SSHADYHDA
+373 HSRGDIAKKSLSLRLDQDLTDQTSLTVKAYHQDYH
-382 SAFLRI
+382 
-388 NQELN
+388 
-393 GHNSLTFETSHD
+393 GHGSTYKAD
-405 DFHGHSA
+405 PA
-412 TFWARGW
+412 GW
-419 YRKAG
+419 YLTANKPIDRLVND
-424 FYKGKYSEEKAITE
+424 YSVTYHFK
-438 AEAKRTPK
+438 K
-446 DKLVDRREDYW
+446 
-457 YPNKNKVVERLINNY
+457 
-472 SLTWKFQTDKDT
+472 QTAQ

-489 YFNDYQRTYWKNHYF
+489 YFNDYQRTYWSNHYF
-504 TRSQGLEWQNNWQLG
+504 TRTQGLEWQDNWQLDS
-519 PHQHL
+519 HQHV

-529 WTEDMGTNYEANY
+529 WTEDMGTNYEAHY

-547 HNQALYAED
+547 HNQAFYAED

-564 VTPGLRWDDN
+564 VTPGLRWDRN
-574 STFGAHQTPRLAMNY
+574 STFGSHQTPRLAMNY
-589 KANKDFNVYASWGR
+589 KANDAFNVYASWGR

-611 DQFYITSTSHGN
+611 DQFYMTTSRGKITSQGN

-645 TSLEGSIFH
+645 TVLEGSVFH
-654 SNLENVIRWNRTSSY
+654 SNLQHVIRWNRAVMPH
-669 SEAENLN
+669 EAENLD

-682 FELTWKQKVNDKWD
+682 FEMTWKQKVNDKWD
-696 YEAGYSYIHT
+696 YEGGYSYIRT
-706 KVDQGKGDGL
+706 KVDKGEGL
-716 VYDTSYNQP
+716 TFDTTYNQP
-725 NGYHAGVHYQSG
+725 NGYHAGIHYHSG
-737 KWQAAVDMTAGTGR
+737 KWQTGADMTAGTGR

-759 SYVVWNASAS
+759 SYVVWNVSAS
-769 YAPDKSTTIYARV
+769 YSPDAATTMYVKV
-782 NNFNDESYDLYHN
+782 NNLNDEAYDLYHN

-802 WQIGVKKKF
+802 WQVGVKKKF

>member
-64 AAGTDEDLGGAADSE
+64 AAGTDEDLGGAADPE

-181 ALRKKSPIK
+181 ALRKKFPIK
-190 LSEAKTV
+190 LSEAKIV

-311 VINIVTKKGNR
+311 VINIVTKKGDR
-322 NESSLDAYTGS
+322 RESSLDAYTGS
-333 WGSHG
+333 WGMHG
-338 LTLTNEGRAGKTS
+338 YTLTDSGRAGATS
-351 WLLNGSIRER
+351 WLVSGSLEQRE
-361 QYFGFPNGMPTD
+361 YYAFPHGANTD
-373 SSHADYHDA
+373 HSRGDIAKKSLSLRLDQDLTDQTSLTVKAYHQDYH
-382 SAFLRI
+382 
-388 NQELN
+388 
-393 GHNSLTFETSHD
+393 GHGSTYKAD
-405 DFHGHSA
+405 PA
-412 TFWARGW
+412 GW
-419 YRKAG
+419 YLTANKPIDRLVND
-424 FYKGKYSEEKAITE
+424 YSVTYHFK
-438 AEAKRTPK
+438 K
-446 DKLVDRREDYW
+446 
-457 YPNKNKVVERLINNY
+457 
-472 SLTWKFQTDKDT
+472 QTAQ

-489 YFNDYQRTYWKNHYF
+489 YFNDYQRTYWSNHYF
-504 TRSQGLEWQNNWQLG
+504 TRTQGLEWQDNWQLG
-519 PHQHL
+519 SHQHV

-529 WTEDMGTNYEANY
+529 WTEDMGTNYEAHY

-547 HNQALYAED
+547 HNQAFYAED

-564 VTPGLRWDDN
+564 VTPGLRWDRN
-574 STFGAHQTPRLAMNY
+574 STFGSHQTPRLAMNY
-589 KANKDFNVYASWGR
+589 KANDAFNVYASWGR

-611 DQFYITSTSHGN
+611 DQFYMTTSRGKITSQGN

-645 TSLEGSIFH
+645 TVLEGSVFH
-654 SNLENVIRWNRTSSY
+654 SNLQHVIRWNRAVMPH
-669 SEAENLN
+669 EAENLD

-696 YEAGYSYIHT
+696 YEGGYSYIRT
-706 KVDQGKGDGL
+706 KVDKGAGL
-716 VYDTSYNQP
+716 TFDTTYNQP
-725 NGYHAGVHYQSG
+725 NGYHAGIHYHSG
-737 KWQAAVDMTAGTGR
+737 KWQAGADMTAGTGR

-759 SYVVWNASAS
+759 SYVVWNVSAS
-769 YAPDKSTTIYARV
+769 YSPDAATTMYVKV
-782 NNFNDESYDLYHN
+782 NNLNDEAYDLYHN

-802 WQIGVKKKF
+802 WQVGVKKKF

>member
-64 AAGTDEDLGGAADSE
+64 AAGTDEDLGGAADPE

-119 GGASTGAGTVS
+119 GGASTGSGTVS

-137 KPQSVSQSG
+137 KPQSASQSG
-146 RDSGGTGRAAGPGKN
+146 RDSSGTVRAAGPGKN

-181 ALRKKSPIK
+181 ALRKKIPVK
-190 LSEAKTV
+190 LSEAKIV
-197 PPTPAI
+197 PPTPTI

-311 VINIVTKKGNR
+311 VINIVTKKGDR
-322 NESSLDAYTGS
+322 RESSLDAYTGS
-333 WGSHG
+333 WGMHG
-338 LTLTNEGRAGKTS
+338 YTLTDSGRAGATS
-351 WLLNGSIRER
+351 WLVSGSLEQRE
-361 QYFGFPNGMPTD
+361 YYAFPHGANTD
-373 SSHADYHDA
+373 HSRGDIAKKSLSLRLDQDLTDQTSLTVKAYHQDYH
-382 SAFLRI
+382 
-388 NQELN
+388 
-393 GHNSLTFETSHD
+393 GHGSTYKAD
-405 DFHGHSA
+405 PA
-412 TFWARGW
+412 GW
-419 YRKAG
+419 YLTANKPIDRLVND
-424 FYKGKYSEEKAITE
+424 YSVTYHFK
-438 AEAKRTPK
+438 K
-446 DKLVDRREDYW
+446 
-457 YPNKNKVVERLINNY
+457 
-472 SLTWKFQTDKDT
+472 QTAQ

-489 YFNDYQRTYWKNHYF
+489 YFNDYQRTYWSNHYF
-504 TRSQGLEWQNNWQLG
+504 TRTQGLEWQDNWQLG
-519 PHQHL
+519 SHQHV

-529 WTEDMGTNYEANY
+529 WTEDMGTNYEAHY

-547 HNQALYAED
+547 HNQAFYAED

-564 VTPGLRWDDN
+564 VTPGLRWDRN
-574 STFGAHQTPRLAMNY
+574 STFGSHQTPRLAMNY
-589 KANKDFNVYASWGR
+589 KANDAFNVYASWGR

-696 YEAGYSYIHT
+696 YEGGYSYIRT
-706 KVDQGKGDGL
+706 KVDKGAGL
-716 VYDTSYNQP
+716 TFDTTYNQP
-725 NGYHAGVHYQSG
+725 NGYHAGIHYHSG
-737 KWQAAVDMTAGTGR
+737 KWQAGADMTAGTGR

-759 SYVVWNASAS
+759 SYVVWNVSAS
-769 YAPDKSTTIYARV
+769 YSPDAATTMYVKV
-782 NNFNDESYDLYHN
+782 NNLNDEAYDLYHN

-802 WQIGVKKKF
+802 WQVGVKKKF

>member
-46 TEVMVYN
+46 TEVMVYS

-64 AAGTDEDLGGAADSE
+64 AAGTDEDLGGAADPE

-99 EMGTAADGMTYGT
+99 EMGTAADGLTYGT

-146 RDSGGTGRAAGPGKN
+146 RDSGGTGRAAGMGKN

-181 ALRKKSPIK
+181 ALRKKFPIK
-190 LSEAKTV
+190 LSEAKIV

-222 DTTVQQALQRVTG
+222 DTTVQQVLQRVTG

-311 VINIVTKKGNR
+311 VINIVTKKGDR
-322 NESSLDAYTGS
+322 RESSLDAYTGS
-333 WGSHG
+333 WGMHG
-338 LTLTNEGRAGKTS
+338 YTLTDSGRAGATS
-351 WLLNGSIRER
+351 WLVSGSLEQRE
-361 QYFGFPNGMPTD
+361 YYAFPHGANTD
-373 SSHADYHDA
+373 HSRGDIAKKSLSLRLDQDLTDQTSLTVKAYHQDYH
-382 SAFLRI
+382 
-388 NQELN
+388 
-393 GHNSLTFETSHD
+393 GHGSTYKAD
-405 DFHGHSA
+405 PA
-412 TFWARGW
+412 GW
-419 YRKAG
+419 YLTANKPIDRLVND
-424 FYKGKYSEEKAITE
+424 YSVTYHFK
-438 AEAKRTPK
+438 K
-446 DKLVDRREDYW
+446 
-457 YPNKNKVVERLINNY
+457 
-472 SLTWKFQTDKDT
+472 QTAQ

-489 YFNDYQRTYWKNHYF
+489 YFNDYQRTYWSNHYF
-504 TRSQGLEWQNNWQLG
+504 TRTQGLEWQDNWQLDS
-519 PHQHL
+519 HQHV

-529 WTEDMGTNYEANY
+529 WTEDMGTNYEAHY

-547 HNQALYAED
+547 HNQAFYAED

-564 VTPGLRWDDN
+564 VTPGLRWDRN
-574 STFGAHQTPRLAMNY
+574 STFGSHQTPRLAMNY
-589 KANKDFNVYASWGR
+589 KANDAFNVYASWGR

-611 DQFYITSTSHGN
+611 DQFYMTTSRGKITSQGN

-630 GYTQTLGF
+630 GYTETLGF

-645 TSLEGSIFH
+645 TVLEGSVFH
-654 SNLENVIRWNRTSSY
+654 SDLQHVIRWNRAVMPH
-669 SEAENLN
+669 EAENLD

-696 YEAGYSYIHT
+696 YEGGYSYIRT
-706 KVDQGKGDGL
+706 KVDKGAGL
-716 VYDTSYNQP
+716 TFDTTYNQP
-725 NGYHAGVHYQSG
+725 NGYHAGIHYHSG
-737 KWQAAVDMTAGTGR
+737 KWQAGADMTAGTGR

-759 SYVVWNASAS
+759 SYVVWNVSAS
-769 YAPDKSTTIYARV
+769 YSPDAATTMYVKV
-782 NNFNDESYDLYHN
+782 NNLNDEAYDLYHN

-802 WQIGVKKKF
+802 WQVGVKKKF

>member
-64 AAGTDEDLGGAADSE
+64 AAGTDEDLGGTADPE

-88 AAGEVASTNPD
+88 AVGEVASTNPD

-137 KPQSVSQSG
+137 KPQSASQSG

-181 ALRKKSPIK
+181 ALRKKFPVK
-190 LSEAKTV
+190 LSEAKIV

-311 VINIVTKKGNR
+311 VINIVTKKGDR
-322 NESSLDAYTGS
+322 RESSLDAYTGS
-333 WGSHG
+333 WGMHG
-338 LTLTNEGRAGKTS
+338 YTLTDSGRAGATS
-351 WLLNGSIRER
+351 WLVSGSLEQRE
-361 QYFGFPNGMPTD
+361 YYAFPHGANTD
-373 SSHADYHDA
+373 HSRGDIAKKSLSLRLDQDLTDQTSLTVKAYHQDYH
-382 SAFLRI
+382 
-388 NQELN
+388 
-393 GHNSLTFETSHD
+393 GHGSTYKAD
-405 DFHGHSA
+405 PA
-412 TFWARGW
+412 GW
-419 YRKAG
+419 YLTANKPIDRLVND
-424 FYKGKYSEEKAITE
+424 YSVTYHFK
-438 AEAKRTPK
+438 K
-446 DKLVDRREDYW
+446 
-457 YPNKNKVVERLINNY
+457 
-472 SLTWKFQTDKDT
+472 QTAQ

-489 YFNDYQRTYWKNHYF
+489 YFNDYQRTYWSNHYF
-504 TRSQGLEWQNNWQLG
+504 TRTQGLEWQDNWQLG
-519 PHQHL
+519 SHQHV

-529 WTEDMGTNYEANY
+529 WTEDMGTNYEAHY

-547 HNQALYAED
+547 HNQAFYAED

-564 VTPGLRWDDN
+564 VTPGLRWDN
-574 STFGAHQTPRLAMNY
+574 SSTYGVHQTPRLAMNY
-589 KANKDFNVYASWGR
+589 KANKDFNVYTSWGR

-716 VYDTSYNQP
+716 VYDMSYNQP
-725 NGYHAGVHYQSG
+725 NGYHAGVHYHSG
-737 KWQAAVDMTAGTGR
+737 KWQAGADMTAGTGR

-759 SYVVWNASAS
+759 SYVVWNVSAS
-769 YAPDKSTTIYARV
+769 YSPDAATTMYVKV
-782 NNFNDESYDLYHN
+782 NNLNDEAYDLYHN

-802 WQIGVKKKF
+802 WQVGVKKKF

>member
-64 AAGTDEDLGGAADSE
+64 AAGTDEDLGGAADPE
-79 GRAEASGAM
+79 GRAESSGAM

-99 EMGTAADGMTYGT
+99 EMGTTADGMTYGT

-119 GGASTGAGTVS
+119 GGASTGSGTVS
-130 RPPALAG
+130 RPPAVAG
-137 KPQSVSQSG
+137 KPQSASQSG
-146 RDSGGTGRAAGPGKN
+146 RDSGGTVRAAGPGKN

-181 ALRKKSPIK
+181 ALRKKFPVK

-197 PPTPAI
+197 PLTPAI

-291 HIEVTKGSGSVRYGS
+291 HIEVTKGSGSIRYGS

-311 VINIVTKKGNR
+311 VINIVTKKGDR
-322 NESSLDAYTGS
+322 RESFLDAYTGS
-333 WGSHG
+333 WGMHG
-338 LTLTNEGRAGKTS
+338 YTLTDSGRAGATS
-351 WLLNGSIRER
+351 WLVSGSLEQRE
-361 QYFGFPNGMPTD
+361 YYAFPHGANTD
-373 SSHADYHDA
+373 HSRGDIAKKSLSLRLDQDLTDQTSLTVKAYHQDYH
-382 SAFLRI
+382 
-388 NQELN
+388 
-393 GHNSLTFETSHD
+393 GHGSTYKAD
-405 DFHGHSA
+405 PA
-412 TFWARGW
+412 GW
-419 YRKAG
+419 YLTANKPIDRLVND
-424 FYKGKYSEEKAITE
+424 YSVTYHFK
-438 AEAKRTPK
+438 K
-446 DKLVDRREDYW
+446 
-457 YPNKNKVVERLINNY
+457 
-472 SLTWKFQTDKDT
+472 QTAQ

-489 YFNDYQRTYWKNHYF
+489 YFNDYQRTYWSNHYF
-504 TRSQGLEWQNNWQLG
+504 TRTQGLEWQDNWQLDS
-519 PHQHL
+519 HQHV

-547 HNQALYAED
+547 HNQAFYAED

-564 VTPGLRWDDN
+564 VTPGLRWDRN
-574 STFGAHQTPRLAMNY
+574 STFGSHQTPRLAMNY
-589 KANKDFNVYASWGR
+589 KANDAFNVYASWGR

-611 DQFYITSTSHGN
+611 DQFYMTTFRGKITSQGN

-630 GYTQTLGF
+630 GYTETLGF

-645 TSLEGSIFH
+645 TVLEGSVFH
-654 SNLENVIRWNRTSSY
+654 SNLQHVIRWNRAVMPH
-669 SEAENLN
+669 EAENLD

-696 YEAGYSYIHT
+696 YEGGYSYIRT
-706 KVDQGKGDGL
+706 KVDKGAGL
-716 VYDTSYNQP
+716 TFDTTYNQP
-725 NGYHAGVHYQSG
+725 NGYHAGIHYHSG
-737 KWQAAVDMTAGTGR
+737 KWQAGADMTAGTGR

-759 SYVVWNASAS
+759 SYVVWNVSAS
-769 YAPDKSTTIYARV
+769 YSPDAATTMYVKV
-782 NNFNDESYDLYHN
+782 NNLNDEAYDLYHN

-802 WQIGVKKKF
+802 WQVGVKKKF